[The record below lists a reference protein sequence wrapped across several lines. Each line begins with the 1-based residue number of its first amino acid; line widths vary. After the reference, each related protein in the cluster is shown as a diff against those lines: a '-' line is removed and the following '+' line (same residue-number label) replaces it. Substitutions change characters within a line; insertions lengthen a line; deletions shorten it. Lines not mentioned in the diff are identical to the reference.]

1 MATAGSLP
9 PLSSNGKT
17 FINDPK
23 ITGNT
28 EIKAS
33 IKLKFLTPRNKDV
46 LIVRNFQLSL
56 KKNKYEFKRLE
67 QVLKSINSNGE
78 LVTINSTCMDTD
90 KQVPLLMHASKAIL
104 ENVIFCHQEEIN
116 WPFSESGNLKKVF
129 DEIFDTAKYTKA
141 LDDLKEILKKFKE
154 KTKDTKTQL
163 ELIHKD
169 FDNYKRIQKN
179 IEFSNTKINELTI
192 VGEKLDEE
200 YQDKKKDLEK
210 LLNIEKQYTQYQNGV
225 NMAKTKRDE
234 KLIQMK
240 NILEDPIFEDYTK
253 DEIIYHNYVKS
264 YQEKEKLKKEGATQT
279 NEKHNKLIYL
289 REEISKVNKQKSD
302 IEKNMIKKEQTY
314 KNFIQ
319 NKKEILIELKN
330 MNEFEEIN
338 NLALESMPN
347 NEIMSILNKY
357 KSDLATD
364 ENTLDEKL
372 KQFISK
378 VTEKENE
385 LQVNKQLYEN
395 KIKEIDGLNLQ
406 KNELVKMLNNIDF
419 NSQKL
424 SEIEKNLQDE
434 EKKLSTINFDIK
446 QWQNNILALENAS
459 SEIKLKKDNLGLQNL
474 EERAD
479 FTMLKFQIEK
489 LKQMNGTYNKSIVEY
504 IKIVTKIN
512 QIFNV
517 NLTYDK
523 THICSNINE
532 IISFIES
539 KKKNIIEEKQKIR
552 ESNLR
557 INLEIEQNNNLINT
571 KKKYLEQIKKEK
583 NDLITQI
590 QNSFKEHDINF
601 EDSNDLSQ
609 IYNLKSY
616 VEKEIA
622 NNNKI
627 ILNANYETEFLNDF
641 TNYIKENK
649 KCKLCKSSL
658 ENDYV
663 NDLCEEKKNEIENIN
678 NNLEENKKKMDTNT
692 KTLTLI
698 NSFSDTF
705 AKLKN
710 ISDEVTKE
718 ESNINEINFTIKEL
732 IHKKTEFENSSK
744 AKTEL
749 LLSMEEITN
758 NKSTDENIYKLK
770 NLKEE
775 MIMQIKD
782 LCNHLGFPC
791 TEEPEINETVE
802 IIVKMGDTVNQV
814 LEMNKELI
822 NNGNK
827 INELNHNITD
837 KLNEIPAIDICIK
850 KLQNEKNEILALKDE
865 NEIKKRIKYIDDQ
878 INLQNGEK
886 LNLEN
891 EREKSQQL
899 LIILNEKKKG
909 FEKVYNEKK
918 NNIKLIQ
925 EKISQWLIKNKYI
938 YDELYKS
945 LKENTSNNINISN
958 NNNSTSNNTN
968 LFNDNAN
975 NSDNVDHDGFKPIN
989 QEDFD
994 DLLMDLDEENDN
1006 KAKKQ
1011 NKENNNNSNNNNNN
1025 LNNSNIKSNTKD
1037 NYDNLNLDNLY
1048 EQQINDLNKQKN
1060 SLESQLMLYNKE
1072 LEELSGEAK
1081 EIEDQKKQ
1089 EQIKKNIYNNN
1100 YILFKIKSDLVKLE
1114 QFIREHEG
1122 KLKDGSKL
1130 ATIKVTL
1137 TKKVEELSNTINKNI
1152 GKVEELKNN
1161 LNRLSQ
1167 ELKNGTYTNIEKKY
1181 NKLKLNYIASIQTQK
1196 EIENYYEALDQ
1207 SLLKY
1212 HGKRMEEINK
1222 LINYYWSMTYK
1233 GKDIKGIE
1241 IKSDFEKSAKT
1252 RNYNYRIVFFTPGG
1266 NGLDMRGR
1274 CSAGQKILASIIIRL
1289 ALAETFCNNCGILCL
1304 DEPTTN
1310 LDEDNSKSLAKAL
1323 REIIQSRSEDQ
1334 NFQLIVITHDPVFV
1348 DLLGSDYC
1356 DNFWHVSKNKDNFST
1371 LSLKPINSIFNQ

>member
-28 EIKAS
+28 EVKAS
-33 IKLKFLTPRNKDV
+33 IKLKIVTPRNKDV

-141 LDDLKEILKKFKE
+141 LDDLKEIGKKFKE
-154 KTKDTKTQL
+154 KTKELKSQL
-163 ELIHKD
+163 ELIQKD
-169 FDNYKRIQKN
+169 VDNYKRIQKN
-179 IEFSNTKINELTI
+179 IEFSNSKINELTV

-234 KLIQMK
+234 KMIQMK
-240 NILEDPIFEDYTK
+240 NILDDPIFEDYTK
-253 DEIIYHNYVKS
+253 DEMVYHNYIKN
-264 YQEKEKLKKEGATQT
+264 YQENEKLKKEGPSQSS
-279 NEKHNKLIYL
+279 EKHNKLIFL
-289 REEISKVNKQKSD
+289 REEISKINKQKND
-302 IEKNMIKKEQTY
+302 IEKNIIKKEQTY

-319 NKKEILIELKN
+319 NKKEVLIELKN

-338 NLALESMPN
+338 NMSLESLN
-347 NEIMSILNKY
+347 NNMIINILQKY
-357 KSDLATD
+357 KSDLSTD

-395 KIKEIDGLNLQ
+395 KIKEIEGLNTQ

-424 SEIEKNLQDE
+424 SDIEKSLQNE
-434 EKKLSTINFDIK
+434 EKILNKINYDIK

-459 SEIKLKKDNLGLQNL
+459 SEIKLKKNNLGLQNL
-474 EERAD
+474 EEKAD

-504 IKIVTKIN
+504 IKIIN
-512 QIFNV
+512 KMNAIFNV
-517 NLTYDK
+517 NLNYDK
-523 THICSNINE
+523 NHIC
-532 IISFIES
+532 
-539 KKKNIIEEKQKIR
+539 
-552 ESNLR
+552 
-557 INLEIEQNNNLINT
+557 NNNNMIKEKRNYIND
-571 KKKYLEQIKKEK
+571 LKKEK
-583 NDLITQI
+583 ENIINQI
-590 QNSFKEHDINF
+590 QTNFKERGINF

-609 IYNLKSY
+609 IYNLKSCL
-616 VEKEIA
+616 EKEIS
-622 NNNKI
+622 NNDKI
-627 ILNANYETEFLNDF
+627 IFSSNFETDFLNDF
-641 TNYIKENK
+641 IVYIKEYK
-649 KCKLCKSSL
+649 KCKICKSSL
-658 ENDYV
+658 DDKYINS
-663 NDLCEEKKNEIENIN
+663 LTKEKKKEIESIN
-678 NNLEENKKKMDTNT
+678 NNIEQNKKKLEKNNQ
-692 KTLTLI
+692 TLNLI
-698 NSFSDTF
+698 NSFNDIFT
-705 AKLKN
+705 KLKS
-710 ISDEVTKE
+710 IVEEIDKE
-718 ESNINEINFTIKEL
+718 EKLMKDINFKIKDL
-732 IHKKTEFENSSK
+732 INKKTQFENSSK
-744 AKTEL
+744 IKTEL

-775 MIMQIKD
+775 IISQIKD

-814 LEMNKELI
+814 LDMNKELI

-837 KLNEIPAIDICIK
+837 KLNEIPAIDINIK

-909 FEKVYNEKK
+909 FEKIYQEKK

-945 LKENTSNNINISN
+945 LKEETNIKNTNTNSNDGTINENTNSNTDNNIEMKH
-958 NNNSTSNNTN
+958 
-968 LFNDNAN
+968 AN
-975 NSDNVDHDGFKPIN
+975 QDL
-989 QEDFD
+989 D
-994 DLLMDLDEENDN
+994 DILMDLDDDNDKKNKKMKEE
-1006 KAKKQ
+1006 KI
-1011 NKENNNNSNNNNNN
+1011 NKENTKENKENINIDNLYETQINN
-1025 LNNSNIKSNTKD
+1025 LNNKKSG
-1037 NYDNLNLDNLY
+1037 LDT
-1048 EQQINDLNKQKN
+1048 
-1060 SLESQLMLYNKE
+1060 QLMLYNKE

-1114 QFIREHEG
+1114 QFIKEHEG

-1161 LNRLSQ
+1161 LNRLTQ

-1181 NKLKLNYIASIQTQK
+1181 NKLKLNYIAAIQTQK

-1233 GKDIKGIE
+1233 GKDIKSIE

-1310 LDEDNSKSLAKAL
+1310 LDEENSKSLAKAL

-1356 DNFWHVSKNKDNFST
+1356 DNFWHITKNKENFST
-1371 LSLKPINSIFNQ
+1371 VALKPINSIFNQ

>member
-28 EIKAS
+28 ETKAS
-33 IKLKFLTPRNKDV
+33 IKLKFVTPRNKDV
-46 LIVRNFQLSL
+46 LIVRNFQLSM

-141 LDDLKEILKKFKE
+141 LEDLKEVLKKFKE
-154 KTKDTKTQL
+154 KTKDTKNQL
-163 ELIHKD
+163 ELIQKD
-169 FDNYKRIQKN
+169 VDNYKRIQKN
-179 IEFSNTKINELTI
+179 VEFSETKINELTMI
-192 VGEKLDEE
+192 GEKLDDE

-234 KLIQMK
+234 KMIQMK
-240 NILEDPIFEDYTK
+240 NILDDPIFEDFTT
-253 DEIIYHNYVKS
+253 DETIYHNYIKN
-264 YQEKEKLKKEGATQT
+264 YQENEKIKKEGASQS
-279 NEKHNKLIYL
+279 NEKHNKLIFL
-289 REEISKVNKQKSD
+289 REEIAKVNKKKSD

-314 KNFIQ
+314 KNFVQ
-319 NKKEILIELKN
+319 NKKDILIELKN

-338 NLALESMPN
+338 TLTLESMSN

-357 KSDLATD
+357 KSDLITD

-395 KIKEIDGLNLQ
+395 KIKDIDGLNQQ
-406 KNELVKMLNNIDF
+406 KDELVKMLNNIDF

-424 SEIEKNLQDE
+424 SEIEKNLQNE

-446 QWQNNILALENAS
+446 QWQNNILALENSS
-459 SEIKLKKDNLGLQNL
+459 SEIKLKKNNLGLQNL
-474 EERAD
+474 EEKTD

-504 IKIVTKIN
+504 IKIITKIN
-512 QIFNV
+512 QTFNV
-517 NLTYDK
+517 NLIYDK

-557 INLEIEQNNNLINT
+557 INLEIEQNNEIINK
-571 KKKYLEQIKKEK
+571 KKKYIEQIKSEK
-583 NDLITQI
+583 NNLISQI
-590 QNSFKEHDINF
+590 QKKFKEHGINF

-609 IYNLKSY
+609 IYNLKAY
-616 VEKEIA
+616 VEKEIS
-622 NNNKI
+622 NNDKI
-627 ILNANYETEFLNDF
+627 INNGNFESDFLNDF
-641 TNYIKENK
+641 INYIKENQ
-649 KCKLCKSSL
+649 KCKICKSTL
-658 ENDYV
+658 DNEFINE
-663 NDLCEEKKNEIENIN
+663 LCEEKKKEIDNIN
-678 NNLEENKKKMDTNT
+678 SNLEENKKNLTNNT
-692 KTLTLI
+692 KILTLI
-698 NSFSDTF
+698 NNFSDTF
-705 AKLKN
+705 SKLKN
-710 ISDEVTKE
+710 VSEELNKE
-718 ESNINEINFTIKEL
+718 ESNVNEINFKIKEL

-744 AKTEL
+744 TKNEL

-775 MIMQIKD
+775 IILQIKD

-822 NNGNK
+822 SNGNK

-837 KLNEIPAIDICIK
+837 KLNEIPAIDINIK
-850 KLQNEKNEILALKDE
+850 KLQSEKSEILALKDE

-891 EREKSQQL
+891 ERENSKKL
-899 LIILNEKKKG
+899 LMILNEKKKT

-918 NNIKLIQ
+918 TNIKLIQ
-925 EKISQWLIKNKYI
+925 EKLSQWLIKNKYI

-945 LKENTSNNINISN
+945 LKEEITTKNINSGNTSNN
-958 NNNSTSNNTN
+958 SNNTN
-968 LFNDNAN
+968 IFNDNTN
-975 NSDNVDHDGFKPIN
+975 NSDNVDHEGLKPII

-994 DLLMDLDEENDN
+994 DLLMDLEEEDGN
-1006 KAKKQ
+1006 KVKKI
-1011 NKENNNNSNNNNNN
+1011 NKGNNNANNKNS
-1025 LNNSNIKSNTKD
+1025 KD
-1037 NYDNLNLDNLY
+1037 NFDNLNLDNLY

-1060 SLESQLMLYNKE
+1060 ALDSQLMLFNKE

-1100 YILFKIKSDLVKLE
+1100 YILFKIKTDLVKLE
-1114 QFIREHEG
+1114 QFIKEHEG

-1152 GKVEELKNN
+1152 GKIEELKSN
-1161 LNRLSQ
+1161 LNRLTT

-1252 RNYNYRIVFFTPGG
+1252 RNYNYRIVFFTAGG

-1356 DNFWHVSKNKDNFST
+1356 DNFWHVTKNKENFST
-1371 LSLKPINSIFNQ
+1371 LTLKPINSIFNQ

>member
-28 EIKAS
+28 EVKAS
-33 IKLKFLTPRNKDV
+33 IKLKIVTPRNKDV

-141 LDDLKEILKKFKE
+141 LDDLKEIGKKFKE
-154 KTKDTKTQL
+154 KTKELKTQL
-163 ELIHKD
+163 ELIQKD
-169 FDNYKRIQKN
+169 VDNYKRIQKN
-179 IEFSNTKINELTI
+179 IEFSNSKINELTV

-234 KLIQMK
+234 KMIQMK
-240 NILEDPIFEDYTK
+240 NILDDPIFEDYTK
-253 DEIIYHNYVKS
+253 DEMVYHNYIKN
-264 YQEKEKLKKEGATQT
+264 YQENEKMKKEGPNQS
-279 NEKHNKLIYL
+279 NEKHNKLISL
-289 REEISKVNKQKSD
+289 REEISKINKKKSD
-302 IEKNMIKKEQTY
+302 IEKNIIKKEQTY

-319 NKKEILIELKN
+319 NKKEVLLELKN
-330 MNEFEEIN
+330 MNEFEEMN
-338 NLALESMPN
+338 NISLESMN
-347 NEIMSILNKY
+347 NTMIINLLQKFKN
-357 KSDLATD
+357 DLLTD

-395 KIKEIDGLNLQ
+395 KIKEIEGLNTQ

-424 SEIEKNLQDE
+424 SDIEKSLQNE
-434 EKKLSTINFDIK
+434 EKILNKINYDIK
-446 QWQNNILALENAS
+446 QWQNNILALENSS
-459 SEIKLKKDNLGLQNL
+459 SEIKLKKNNLGLQNL
-474 EERAD
+474 EEKTD

-504 IKIVTKIN
+504 IKIIN
-512 QIFNV
+512 KMNVIFSA
-517 NLTYDK
+517 NLSYDK
-523 THICSNINE
+523 NHICNNINE
-532 IISFIES
+532 IITFIEN

-552 ESNLR
+552 ENNLR
-557 INLEIEQNNNLINT
+557 INLEIEQNNNVIKE
-571 KKKYLEQIKKEK
+571 KKKYISDLKKEK
-583 NDLITQI
+583 ENIINQI
-590 QNSFKEHDINF
+590 QLSFKERGINF
-601 EDSNDLSQ
+601 EDSDDLSQ
-609 IYNLKSY
+609 IYNLKSC
-616 VEKEIA
+616 VEKEIS
-622 NNNKI
+622 NNDKI
-627 ILNANYETEFLNDF
+627 IFSSNFETDFLNDF
-641 TNYIKENK
+641 IIYIKENK
-649 KCKLCKSSL
+649 KCKLCKSNL
-658 ENDYV
+658 DEKYINI
-663 NDLCEEKKNEIENIN
+663 LTKEKKKEIESINSNI
-678 NNLEENKKKMDTNT
+678 EQNKKKLEKNT
-692 KTLTLI
+692 QTLNLI
-698 NSFSDTF
+698 NSFNDIFS
-705 AKLKN
+705 KLKN
-710 ISDEVTKE
+710 IVEEIDKE
-718 ESNINEINFTIKEL
+718 ENQLKEINFKTKDL
-732 IHKKTEFENSSK
+732 ITKKTQYENSSK
-744 AKTEL
+744 AKAEL
-749 LLSMEEITN
+749 LTSMEEITN

-775 MIMQIKD
+775 IISQIKD

-837 KLNEIPAIDICIK
+837 KLNEIPVIDINIK

-909 FEKVYNEKK
+909 FEKIYQEKK
-918 NNIKLIQ
+918 NNIKLLQ

-945 LKENTSNNINISN
+945 LKEENIPNSPDNTTNE
-958 NNNSTSNNTN
+958 NT
-968 LFNDNAN
+968 
-975 NSDNVDHDGFKPIN
+975 NSDNKEDLVDI
-989 QEDFD
+989 
-994 DLLMDLDEENDN
+994 LMDLDDDNEKKNKKKEEKLNE
-1006 KAKKQ
+1006 
-1011 NKENNNNSNNNNNN
+1011 NKENINIDNLYEKQINN
-1025 LNNSNIKSNTKD
+1025 LNNKKSG
-1037 NYDNLNLDNLY
+1037 LD
-1048 EQQINDLNKQKN
+1048 
-1060 SLESQLMLYNKE
+1060 SQLMLYNKE

-1114 QFIREHEG
+1114 QFIKEHEG

-1161 LNRLSQ
+1161 LNRLTQ

-1233 GKDIKGIE
+1233 GKDIKSIE

-1310 LDEDNSKSLAKAL
+1310 LDEENSKSLAKAL

-1356 DNFWHVSKNKDNFST
+1356 DNFWHVTKNKENFST
-1371 LSLKPINSIFNQ
+1371 VALKPINSIFNQ

>member
-28 EIKAS
+28 EVKAS
-33 IKLKFLTPRNKDV
+33 IKLKIVTPRNKDV

-141 LDDLKEILKKFKE
+141 LDDLKEIGKKFKE
-154 KTKDTKTQL
+154 KTKELKTQL
-163 ELIHKD
+163 ELIQKD
-169 FDNYKRIQKN
+169 VDNYKRIQKN
-179 IEFSNTKINELTI
+179 IEFSNSKINELTV

-234 KLIQMK
+234 KMIQMK
-240 NILEDPIFEDYTK
+240 NILDDPIFEDYTK
-253 DEIIYHNYVKS
+253 DEMVYHNYIKN
-264 YQEKEKLKKEGATQT
+264 YQENEKMKKEGPSQS
-279 NEKHNKLIYL
+279 NEKHNKLISL
-289 REEISKVNKQKSD
+289 REEISKINKKKSD
-302 IEKNMIKKEQTY
+302 IEKNIIKKEQTY

-319 NKKEILIELKN
+319 NKKEVLLELKN
-330 MNEFEEIN
+330 MNEFEEMN
-338 NLALESMPN
+338 NISLESMN
-347 NEIMSILNKY
+347 NTMIINLLQKFKN
-357 KSDLATD
+357 DLLTD

-395 KIKEIDGLNLQ
+395 KIKEIEGLNTQ

-424 SEIEKNLQDE
+424 SDIEKSLQNE
-434 EKKLSTINFDIK
+434 EKILNKINYDIK
-446 QWQNNILALENAS
+446 QWQNNILALENSS
-459 SEIKLKKDNLGLQNL
+459 SEIKLKKNNLGLQNL
-474 EERAD
+474 EEKTD

-504 IKIVTKIN
+504 IKIIN
-512 QIFNV
+512 KMNVIFSA
-517 NLTYDK
+517 NLSYDK
-523 THICSNINE
+523 NHICNNINE
-532 IISFIES
+532 IITFIEN

-552 ESNLR
+552 ENNLR
-557 INLEIEQNNNLINT
+557 INLEIEQNNNVIKE
-571 KKKYLEQIKKEK
+571 KKKYILDLKKEK
-583 NDLITQI
+583 ENIINQI
-590 QNSFKEHDINF
+590 QLSFKERGINF
-601 EDSNDLSQ
+601 EDSDDLSQ
-609 IYNLKSY
+609 IYNLKSC
-616 VEKEIA
+616 VEKEIS
-622 NNNKI
+622 NNDKI
-627 ILNANYETEFLNDF
+627 IFSSNFETDFLNDF
-641 TNYIKENK
+641 IIYIKENK
-649 KCKLCKSSL
+649 KCKLCKSNL
-658 ENDYV
+658 DEKYINI
-663 NDLCEEKKNEIENIN
+663 LTKEKKKEIESINSNI
-678 NNLEENKKKMDTNT
+678 EQNKKKLEKNT
-692 KTLTLI
+692 QTLNLI
-698 NSFSDTF
+698 NSFNDIFS
-705 AKLKN
+705 KLKN
-710 ISDEVTKE
+710 IVEEIDKE
-718 ESNINEINFTIKEL
+718 ENLLKEINFKTKDL
-732 IHKKTEFENSSK
+732 ITKKTQYENSSK
-744 AKTEL
+744 AKAEL
-749 LLSMEEITN
+749 LTSMEEITN

-775 MIMQIKD
+775 IISQIKD

-837 KLNEIPAIDICIK
+837 KLNEIPVIDINIK

-909 FEKVYNEKK
+909 FEKIYQEKK
-918 NNIKLIQ
+918 NNIKLLQ

-945 LKENTSNNINISN
+945 LKEENIPNSPDNTTNE
-958 NNNSTSNNTN
+958 NT
-968 LFNDNAN
+968 
-975 NSDNVDHDGFKPIN
+975 NSDNKEDLVDI
-989 QEDFD
+989 
-994 DLLMDLDEENDN
+994 LMDLDDDNEKKNKKKEEKLNE
-1006 KAKKQ
+1006 
-1011 NKENNNNSNNNNNN
+1011 NKENINIDNLYEKQINN
-1025 LNNSNIKSNTKD
+1025 LNNKKSG
-1037 NYDNLNLDNLY
+1037 LD
-1048 EQQINDLNKQKN
+1048 
-1060 SLESQLMLYNKE
+1060 SQLMLYNKE

-1081 EIEDQKKQ
+1081 EIEDQKKK

-1114 QFIREHEG
+1114 QFIKEHEG

-1161 LNRLSQ
+1161 LNRLTQ

-1233 GKDIKGIE
+1233 GKDIKSIE

-1310 LDEDNSKSLAKAL
+1310 LDEENSKSLAKAL

-1356 DNFWHVSKNKDNFST
+1356 DNFWHVTKNKENFST
-1371 LSLKPINSIFNQ
+1371 VTLKPINSIFNQ

>member
-28 EIKAS
+28 EVKAS
-33 IKLKFLTPRNKDV
+33 IKLKIVTPRNKDV

-141 LDDLKEILKKFKE
+141 LDDLKEIGKKFKE
-154 KTKDTKTQL
+154 KTKELKTQL
-163 ELIHKD
+163 ELIQKD
-169 FDNYKRIQKN
+169 VDNYKRIQKN
-179 IEFSNTKINELTI
+179 IEFSNSKINELTV

-234 KLIQMK
+234 KMIQMK
-240 NILEDPIFEDYTK
+240 NILDDPIFEDYTK
-253 DEIIYHNYVKS
+253 DEMVYHNYIKN
-264 YQEKEKLKKEGATQT
+264 YQENEKMKKEGPNQS
-279 NEKHNKLIYL
+279 NEKHNKLISL
-289 REEISKVNKQKSD
+289 REEISKINKKKSD
-302 IEKNMIKKEQTY
+302 IEKNIIKKEQTY

-319 NKKEILIELKN
+319 NKKEVLLELKN
-330 MNEFEEIN
+330 MNEFEEMN
-338 NLALESMPN
+338 NISLESMN
-347 NEIMSILNKY
+347 NTMIINLLQKFKN
-357 KSDLATD
+357 DLLTD

-395 KIKEIDGLNLQ
+395 KIKEIEGLNTQ

-424 SEIEKNLQDE
+424 SDIEKSLQNE
-434 EKKLSTINFDIK
+434 EKILNKINYDIK
-446 QWQNNILALENAS
+446 QWQNNILALENSS
-459 SEIKLKKDNLGLQNL
+459 SEIKLKKNNLGLQNL
-474 EERAD
+474 EEKTD

-504 IKIVTKIN
+504 IKIINKIN
-512 QIFNV
+512 VIFSA
-517 NLTYDK
+517 NLSYDK
-523 THICSNINE
+523 NHICNNINE
-532 IISFIES
+532 IITFIEN

-552 ESNLR
+552 ENNLR
-557 INLEIEQNNNLINT
+557 INLEIEQNNNVIKE
-571 KKKYLEQIKKEK
+571 KKKYISDLKKEK
-583 NDLITQI
+583 ENIINQI
-590 QNSFKEHDINF
+590 QLSFKERGINF
-601 EDSNDLSQ
+601 EDSDDLSQ
-609 IYNLKSY
+609 IYNLKSC
-616 VEKEIA
+616 VEKEIS
-622 NNNKI
+622 NNDKI
-627 ILNANYETEFLNDF
+627 IFSSNFETDFLNDF
-641 TNYIKENK
+641 IIYIKENK
-649 KCKLCKSSL
+649 KCKLCKSNL
-658 ENDYV
+658 DEKYINI
-663 NDLCEEKKNEIENIN
+663 LTKEKKKEIESINSNI
-678 NNLEENKKKMDTNT
+678 EQNKKKLEKNT
-692 KTLTLI
+692 QTLNLI
-698 NSFSDTF
+698 NSFNDIFS
-705 AKLKN
+705 KLKN
-710 ISDEVTKE
+710 IVEEIDKE
-718 ESNINEINFTIKEL
+718 ENLLKEINFKTKDL
-732 IHKKTEFENSSK
+732 ITKKTQYENSSK
-744 AKTEL
+744 AKAEL
-749 LLSMEEITN
+749 LTSMEEITN

-775 MIMQIKD
+775 IISQIKD

-837 KLNEIPAIDICIK
+837 KLNEIPVIDINIK

-909 FEKVYNEKK
+909 FEKIYQEKK
-918 NNIKLIQ
+918 NNIKLLQ

-945 LKENTSNNINISN
+945 LKEENIPNSPDNTTNE
-958 NNNSTSNNTN
+958 NT
-968 LFNDNAN
+968 
-975 NSDNVDHDGFKPIN
+975 NSDNKEDLVDI
-989 QEDFD
+989 
-994 DLLMDLDEENDN
+994 LMDLDDDNEKKNKKKEEKLNE
-1006 KAKKQ
+1006 
-1011 NKENNNNSNNNNNN
+1011 NKENINIDNLYEKQINN
-1025 LNNSNIKSNTKD
+1025 LNNKKSG
-1037 NYDNLNLDNLY
+1037 LD
-1048 EQQINDLNKQKN
+1048 
-1060 SLESQLMLYNKE
+1060 SQLMLYNKE

-1114 QFIREHEG
+1114 QFIKEHEG

-1161 LNRLSQ
+1161 LNRLTQ

-1233 GKDIKGIE
+1233 GKDIKSIE

-1310 LDEDNSKSLAKAL
+1310 LDEENSKSLAKAL

-1356 DNFWHVSKNKDNFST
+1356 DNFWHVTKNKENFST
-1371 LSLKPINSIFNQ
+1371 VTLKPINSIFNQ

>member
-28 EIKAS
+28 EVKGS
-33 IKLKFLTPRNKDV
+33 IKLKIVTPRNKDV
-46 LIVRNFQLSL
+46 LIVRNFQLSM

-141 LDDLKEILKKFKE
+141 LDDLKEIGKKFKE
-154 KTKDTKTQL
+154 KTKELKNQL
-163 ELIHKD
+163 ELMQKD
-169 FDNYKRIQKN
+169 VDNYKRIQKN
-179 IEFSNTKINELTI
+179 IEFSNSKINELTLI
-192 VGEKLDEE
+192 GEKLDEE

-234 KLIQMK
+234 KMIQMK
-240 NILEDPIFEDYTK
+240 NILDDPIFEDYTK
-253 DEIIYHNYVKS
+253 DEMVYHNYIKN
-264 YQEKEKLKKEGATQT
+264 YQENEKIKKEGPSQS
-279 NEKHNKLIYL
+279 NEKHNKLIFL
-289 REEISKVNKQKSD
+289 REEISKINMQKND
-302 IEKNMIKKEQTY
+302 IEKNIIKKEQTY

-319 NKKEILIELKN
+319 NKKEVLLELKN

-338 NLALESMPN
+338 NMPLESIN
-347 NEIMSILNKY
+347 NNMIINILLKY
-357 KSDLATD
+357 KSDLSTD

-395 KIKEIDGLNLQ
+395 KIKEIEGLNTQ

-424 SEIEKNLQDE
+424 SDVEKSLQNE
-434 EKKLSTINFDIK
+434 EKILNKINYDIK
-446 QWQNNILALENAS
+446 QWQNNILALENSS
-459 SEIKLKKDNLGLQNL
+459 SEIKLKKNNLGLQNL
-474 EERAD
+474 EEKAD

-489 LKQMNGTYNKSIVEY
+489 LKQMNIIYNKSIVEY
-504 IKIVTKIN
+504 IKIIN
-512 QIFNV
+512 KMNIIFSV
-517 NLTYDK
+517 NLSYDK
-523 THICSNINE
+523 NHICNNINE
-532 IISFIES
+532 IISFIEN
-539 KKKNIIEEKQKIR
+539 KKKDIIEEKQKIR
-552 ESNLR
+552 ENNLR
-557 INLEIEQNNNLINT
+557 INLEIEQNNNIIKEKN
-571 KKKYLEQIKKEK
+571 KYIVNLKKEK
-583 NDLITQI
+583 ENIINQI
-590 QNSFKEHDINF
+590 QQNFKEQGINF

-609 IYNLKSY
+609 IYNLKSC
-616 VEKEIA
+616 VEKEIS
-622 NNNKI
+622 NNDKI
-627 ILNANYETEFLNDF
+627 IFSSNFETDFLNDF
-641 TNYIKENK
+641 IIYIKENK
-649 KCKLCKSSL
+649 KCKICKSNL
-658 ENDYV
+658 DDKYV
-663 NDLCEEKKNEIENIN
+663 NALSKEKKKEIESIN
-678 NNLEENKKKMDTNT
+678 NNIEQNKKKLEKNN
-692 KTLTLI
+692 KILNLI
-698 NSFSDTF
+698 NSFNDIFT
-705 AKLKN
+705 KLKN
-710 ISDEVTKE
+710 ISEEIEKE
-718 ESNINEINFTIKEL
+718 EKAMKDINFKIKDL
-732 IHKKTEFENSSK
+732 INKKSEFENSSK

-775 MIMQIKD
+775 IISQIKD

-814 LEMNKELI
+814 LDMNKELI

-837 KLNEIPAIDICIK
+837 KLNEIPAIDINIK

-899 LIILNEKKKG
+899 LIILNEKKKS
-909 FEKVYNEKK
+909 FEKIYQEKK

-945 LKENTSNNINISN
+945 LKEEINNKLNTNSNENTTSNTDNNIEMK
-958 NNNSTSNNTN
+958 
-968 LFNDNAN
+968 
-975 NSDNVDHDGFKPIN
+975 H
-989 QEDFD
+989 QEDLD
-994 DLLMDLDEENDN
+994 DILMDLDEDNDKKN
-1006 KAKKQ
+1006 KKSKEEKVEKDSKS
-1011 NKENNNNSNNNNNN
+1011 NKENINIDNLYEKQINN
-1025 LNNSNIKSNTKD
+1025 LNNKKSG
-1037 NYDNLNLDNLY
+1037 LDT
-1048 EQQINDLNKQKN
+1048 
-1060 SLESQLMLYNKE
+1060 QLMLYNKE

-1100 YILFKIKSDLVKLE
+1100 YILFKIKSDLIKLE
-1114 QFIREHEG
+1114 QFIKEHEG

-1161 LNRLSQ
+1161 LNRLTQ

-1196 EIENYYEALDQ
+1196 EIENYHEALDQ

-1233 GKDIKGIE
+1233 GKDIKSIE

-1266 NGLDMRGR
+1266 SGLDMRGR

-1310 LDEDNSKSLAKAL
+1310 LDEENSKSLAKAL

-1356 DNFWHVSKNKDNFST
+1356 DNFWHVTKNKENFST
-1371 LSLKPINSIFNQ
+1371 VTLKPINSIFNQ

>member
-28 EIKAS
+28 EVKAS
-33 IKLKFLTPRNKDV
+33 IKLKIVTPRNKDV

-141 LDDLKEILKKFKE
+141 LDDLKEIGKKFKE
-154 KTKDTKTQL
+154 KTKELKSQL
-163 ELIHKD
+163 ELIQKD
-169 FDNYKRIQKN
+169 VDNYKRIQKN
-179 IEFSNTKINELTI
+179 IEFSNSKINELTV

-234 KLIQMK
+234 KMIQMK
-240 NILEDPIFEDYTK
+240 NILDDPIFEDYTK
-253 DEIIYHNYVKS
+253 DEMVYHNYIKN
-264 YQEKEKLKKEGATQT
+264 YQENEKLKKEGPSQSS
-279 NEKHNKLIYL
+279 EKHNKLIFL
-289 REEISKVNKQKSD
+289 REEISKINKQKND
-302 IEKNMIKKEQTY
+302 IEKNIIKKEQTY

-319 NKKEILIELKN
+319 NKKEVLIELKN

-338 NLALESMPN
+338 NMSLESLN
-347 NEIMSILNKY
+347 NNMIINILQKY
-357 KSDLATD
+357 KSDLSTD

-395 KIKEIDGLNLQ
+395 KIKEIEGLNTQ

-424 SEIEKNLQDE
+424 SDIEKSLQNE
-434 EKKLSTINFDIK
+434 EKILNKINYDIK

-459 SEIKLKKDNLGLQNL
+459 SEIKLKKNNLGLQNL
-474 EERAD
+474 EEKAD

-504 IKIVTKIN
+504 IKIIN
-512 QIFNV
+512 KMNAIFNV
-517 NLTYDK
+517 NLNYDK
-523 THICSNINE
+523 NHICNNINE
-532 IISFIES
+532 IIAFIES

-552 ESNLR
+552 ENNLR
-557 INLEIEQNNNLINT
+557 INLEIEQNNNMIKEKRNYIND
-571 KKKYLEQIKKEK
+571 LKKEK
-583 NDLITQI
+583 ENIINQI
-590 QNSFKEHDINF
+590 QTNFKERGINF

-609 IYNLKSY
+609 IYNLKSCL
-616 VEKEIA
+616 EKEIS
-622 NNNKI
+622 NNDKI
-627 ILNANYETEFLNDF
+627 IFSSNFETDFLNDF
-641 TNYIKENK
+641 IVYIKEYK
-649 KCKLCKSSL
+649 KCKICKSSL
-658 ENDYV
+658 DDKYINS
-663 NDLCEEKKNEIENIN
+663 LTKEKKKEIESIN
-678 NNLEENKKKMDTNT
+678 NNIEQNKKKLEKNNQ
-692 KTLTLI
+692 TLNLI
-698 NSFSDTF
+698 NSFNDIFT
-705 AKLKN
+705 KLKS
-710 ISDEVTKE
+710 IVEEIDKE
-718 ESNINEINFTIKEL
+718 EKLMKDINFKIKDL
-732 IHKKTEFENSSK
+732 INKKTQFENSSK
-744 AKTEL
+744 IKTEL

-775 MIMQIKD
+775 IISQIKD

-814 LEMNKELI
+814 LDMNKELI

-837 KLNEIPAIDICIK
+837 KLNEIPAIDINIK

-909 FEKVYNEKK
+909 FEKIYQEKK

-945 LKENTSNNINISN
+945 LKEETNIK
-958 NNNSTSNNTN
+958 NTN
-968 LFNDNAN
+968 
-975 NSDNVDHDGFKPIN
+975 
-989 QEDFD
+989 
-994 DLLMDLDEENDN
+994 
-1006 KAKKQ
+1006 
-1011 NKENNNNSNNNNNN
+1011 
-1025 LNNSNIKSNTKD
+1025 
-1037 NYDNLNLDNLY
+1037 
-1048 EQQINDLNKQKN
+1048 
-1060 SLESQLMLYNKE
+1060 
-1072 LEELSGEAK
+1072 
-1081 EIEDQKKQ
+1081 
-1089 EQIKKNIYNNN
+1089 
-1100 YILFKIKSDLVKLE
+1100 
-1114 QFIREHEG
+1114 
-1122 KLKDGSKL
+1122 
-1130 ATIKVTL
+1130 
-1137 TKKVEELSNTINKNI
+1137 
-1152 GKVEELKNN
+1152 
-1161 LNRLSQ
+1161 
-1167 ELKNGTYTNIEKKY
+1167 TN
-1181 NKLKLNYIASIQTQK
+1181 SIQ
-1196 EIENYYEALDQ
+1196 
-1207 SLLKY
+1207 
-1212 HGKRMEEINK
+1212 
-1222 LINYYWSMTYK
+1222 
-1233 GKDIKGIE
+1233 
-1241 IKSDFEKSAKT
+1241 
-1252 RNYNYRIVFFTPGG
+1252 IVI
-1266 NGLDMRGR
+1266 R
-1274 CSAGQKILASIIIRL
+1274 III
-1289 ALAETFCNNCGILCL
+1289 
-1304 DEPTTN
+1304 
-1310 LDEDNSKSLAKAL
+1310 
-1323 REIIQSRSEDQ
+1323 
-1334 NFQLIVITHDPVFV
+1334 
-1348 DLLGSDYC
+1348 
-1356 DNFWHVSKNKDNFST
+1356 
-1371 LSLKPINSIFNQ
+1371 LK

>member
-1 MATAGSLP
+1 M
-9 PLSSNGKT
+9 
-17 FINDPK
+17 
-23 ITGNT
+23 
-28 EIKAS
+28 
-33 IKLKFLTPRNKDV
+33 V
-46 LIVRNFQLSL
+46 
-56 KKNKYEFKRLE
+56 
-67 QVLKSINSNGE
+67 
-78 LVTINSTCMDTD
+78 
-90 KQVPLLMHASKAIL
+90 
-104 ENVIFCHQEEIN
+104 
-116 WPFSESGNLKKVF
+116 
-129 DEIFDTAKYTKA
+129 
-141 LDDLKEILKKFKE
+141 
-154 KTKDTKTQL
+154 
-163 ELIHKD
+163 
-169 FDNYKRIQKN
+169 
-179 IEFSNTKINELTI
+179 
-192 VGEKLDEE
+192 
-200 YQDKKKDLEK
+200 
-210 LLNIEKQYTQYQNGV
+210 
-225 NMAKTKRDE
+225 
-234 KLIQMK
+234 
-240 NILEDPIFEDYTK
+240 
-253 DEIIYHNYVKS
+253 YHNYIKN
-264 YQEKEKLKKEGATQT
+264 YQENEKMKKEGPSQS
-279 NEKHNKLIYL
+279 NEKHNKLIFL
-289 REEISKVNKQKSD
+289 REEISKINMQKND
-302 IEKNMIKKEQTY
+302 IEKNIIKKEQTY

-319 NKKEILIELKN
+319 NKKEVLLELKN

-338 NLALESMPN
+338 NMPLESIN
-347 NEIMSILNKY
+347 NNMIINILLKY
-357 KSDLATD
+357 KSDLSTD

-395 KIKEIDGLNLQ
+395 KIKEIEGLNTQ

-424 SEIEKNLQDE
+424 SDVEKSLQNE
-434 EKKLSTINFDIK
+434 EKILNKINYDIK
-446 QWQNNILALENAS
+446 QWQNNILALENSS
-459 SEIKLKKDNLGLQNL
+459 SEIKLKKNNLGLQNL
-474 EERAD
+474 EEKAD

-489 LKQMNGTYNKSIVEY
+489 LKQMNIIYNKSIVEY
-504 IKIVTKIN
+504 IKIIN
-512 QIFNV
+512 KMNIIFSV
-517 NLTYDK
+517 NLSYDK
-523 THICSNINE
+523 NHICNNINE
-532 IISFIES
+532 IISFIEN
-539 KKKNIIEEKQKIR
+539 KKKDIIEEKQKIR
-552 ESNLR
+552 ENNLR
-557 INLEIEQNNNLINT
+557 INLEIEQNNNIIKEKN
-571 KKKYLEQIKKEK
+571 KYIVNLKKEK
-583 NDLITQI
+583 ENIINQI
-590 QNSFKEHDINF
+590 QQNFKEQGINF

-609 IYNLKSY
+609 IYNLKSC
-616 VEKEIA
+616 VEKEIS
-622 NNNKI
+622 NNDKI
-627 ILNANYETEFLNDF
+627 IFSSNFETDFLNDF
-641 TNYIKENK
+641 IIYIKENK
-649 KCKLCKSSL
+649 KCKICKSNL
-658 ENDYV
+658 DDKYV
-663 NDLCEEKKNEIENIN
+663 NALSKEKKKEIESIN
-678 NNLEENKKKMDTNT
+678 NNIEQNKKKLEKNN
-692 KTLTLI
+692 KILNLI
-698 NSFSDTF
+698 NSFNDIFT
-705 AKLKN
+705 KLKN
-710 ISDEVTKE
+710 ISEEIEKE
-718 ESNINEINFTIKEL
+718 EKAMKDINFKIKDL
-732 IHKKTEFENSSK
+732 INKKSEFENSSK

-775 MIMQIKD
+775 IISQIKD

-814 LEMNKELI
+814 LDMNKELI

-837 KLNEIPAIDICIK
+837 KLNEIPAIDINIK

-899 LIILNEKKKG
+899 LIILNEKKKS
-909 FEKVYNEKK
+909 FEKIYQEKK

-945 LKENTSNNINISN
+945 LKEETNNKLNTNSNENTNSNTDNNIEMK
-958 NNNSTSNNTN
+958 
-968 LFNDNAN
+968 
-975 NSDNVDHDGFKPIN
+975 H
-989 QEDFD
+989 QEDLD
-994 DLLMDLDEENDN
+994 DILMDLDEDNDKKN
-1006 KAKKQ
+1006 KKSKEEKVEKDSKS
-1011 NKENNNNSNNNNNN
+1011 NKENINIDNLYEKQINN
-1025 LNNSNIKSNTKD
+1025 LNNKKSG
-1037 NYDNLNLDNLY
+1037 LDT
-1048 EQQINDLNKQKN
+1048 
-1060 SLESQLMLYNKE
+1060 QLMLYNKE

-1100 YILFKIKSDLVKLE
+1100 YILFKIKSDLIKLE
-1114 QFIREHEG
+1114 QFIKEHEG

-1161 LNRLSQ
+1161 LNRLTQ

-1196 EIENYYEALDQ
+1196 EIENYHEALDQ

-1233 GKDIKGIE
+1233 GKDIKSIE

-1266 NGLDMRGR
+1266 SGLDMRGR

-1310 LDEDNSKSLAKAL
+1310 LDEENSKSLAKAL

-1356 DNFWHVSKNKDNFST
+1356 DNFWHVTKNKENFST
-1371 LSLKPINSIFNQ
+1371 VTLKPINSIFNQ

>member
-28 EIKAS
+28 EVKAS
-33 IKLKFLTPRNKDV
+33 IKLKIVTPRNKDV

-141 LDDLKEILKKFKE
+141 LDDLKEIGKKFKE
-154 KTKDTKTQL
+154 KTKELKTQL
-163 ELIHKD
+163 ELIQKD
-169 FDNYKRIQKN
+169 VDNYKRIQKN
-179 IEFSNTKINELTI
+179 IEFSNSKINELTV

-234 KLIQMK
+234 KMIQMK
-240 NILEDPIFEDYTK
+240 NILDDPIFEDYTK
-253 DEIIYHNYVKS
+253 DEMVYHNYIKN
-264 YQEKEKLKKEGATQT
+264 YQENEKMKKEGPSQS
-279 NEKHNKLIYL
+279 NEKHNKLISL
-289 REEISKVNKQKSD
+289 REEISKINKKKSD
-302 IEKNMIKKEQTY
+302 IEKNIIKKEQTY

-319 NKKEILIELKN
+319 NKKEVLLELKN
-330 MNEFEEIN
+330 MNEFEEMN
-338 NLALESMPN
+338 NISLESMN
-347 NEIMSILNKY
+347 NTMIINLLQKFKN
-357 KSDLATD
+357 DLLTD

-395 KIKEIDGLNLQ
+395 KIKEIEGLNTQ

-424 SEIEKNLQDE
+424 SDIEKSLQNE
-434 EKKLSTINFDIK
+434 EKILNKINYDIK
-446 QWQNNILALENAS
+446 QWQNNILALENSS
-459 SEIKLKKDNLGLQNL
+459 SEIKLKKNNLGLQNL
-474 EERAD
+474 EEKTD

-504 IKIVTKIN
+504 IKIINKIN
-512 QIFNV
+512 VIFSA
-517 NLTYDK
+517 NLSYDK
-523 THICSNINE
+523 NHICNNINE
-532 IISFIES
+532 IITFIEN

-552 ESNLR
+552 ENNLR
-557 INLEIEQNNNLINT
+557 INLEIEQNNNIIKE
-571 KKKYLEQIKKEK
+571 KKKYISDLKKEK
-583 NDLITQI
+583 ENIINQI
-590 QNSFKEHDINF
+590 QLNFKERGINF

-609 IYNLKSY
+609 IYNLKSV
-616 VEKEIA
+616 VEKEIS
-622 NNNKI
+622 NNDKI
-627 ILNANYETEFLNDF
+627 IFSSNFETDFLNDF
-641 TNYIKENK
+641 ITYIKEYK
-649 KCKLCKSSL
+649 KCKMCKSNL
-658 ENDYV
+658 DEKYINI
-663 NDLCEEKKNEIENIN
+663 LTKEKKKEIETIN
-678 NNLEENKKKMDTNT
+678 NNIEQNKKKLEKNNQ
-692 KTLTLI
+692 TLNLI
-698 NSFSDTF
+698 NSFNDIFS
-705 AKLKN
+705 KLKN
-710 ISDEVTKE
+710 ICEEIDKE
-718 ESNINEINFTIKEL
+718 ENILKDINFKTKDL
-732 IHKKTEFENSSK
+732 ITKKTQYENSSK

-749 LLSMEEITN
+749 LTSMEEITN

-775 MIMQIKD
+775 IISQIKD

-802 IIVKMGDTVNQV
+802 IIVKMGETVNQV

-837 KLNEIPAIDICIK
+837 KLNEIPAIDINIK

-891 EREKSQQL
+891 EGEKSQQL

-909 FEKVYNEKK
+909 FEKIYQEKK

-945 LKENTSNNINISN
+945 LKEETSTNSN
-958 NNNSTSNNTN
+958 DNTN
-968 LFNDNAN
+968 TTNDNTNSNIDN
-975 NSDNVDHDGFKPIN
+975 NVEMKQNNK
-989 QEDFD
+989 D
-994 DLLMDLDEENDN
+994 DLVDILMDLDEDNEKKNKKKEEKNNNDN
-1006 KAKKQ
+1006 K
-1011 NKENNNNSNNNNNN
+1011 EI
-1025 LNNSNIKSNTKD
+1025 NI
-1037 NYDNLNLDNLY
+1037 DNLY
-1048 EQQINDLNKQKN
+1048 EKQINTLNNKK
-1060 SLESQLMLYNKE
+1060 SGLDTQLMLYNKE

-1114 QFIREHEG
+1114 QFIKEHEG

-1161 LNRLSQ
+1161 LNRLTQ

-1233 GKDIKGIE
+1233 GKDIKSIE

-1310 LDEDNSKSLAKAL
+1310 LDEENSKSLAKAL

-1356 DNFWHVSKNKDNFST
+1356 DNFWHVTKNKENFST
-1371 LSLKPINSIFNQ
+1371 VALKPINSIFNQ

>member
-28 EIKAS
+28 EVKGS
-33 IKLKFLTPRNKDV
+33 IKLKIVTPRNKDV
-46 LIVRNFQLSL
+46 LIVRNFQLSM

-141 LDDLKEILKKFKE
+141 LDDLKEIGKKFKE
-154 KTKDTKTQL
+154 KTKELKNQL
-163 ELIHKD
+163 ELMQKD
-169 FDNYKRIQKN
+169 VDNYKRIQKN
-179 IEFSNTKINELTI
+179 IEFSNSKINELTLI
-192 VGEKLDEE
+192 GEKLDEE

-234 KLIQMK
+234 KMIQMK
-240 NILEDPIFEDYTK
+240 NILDDPIFEDYTK
-253 DEIIYHNYVKS
+253 DEMVYHNYIKN
-264 YQEKEKLKKEGATQT
+264 YQENEKMKKEGPSQS
-279 NEKHNKLIYL
+279 NEKHNKLIFL
-289 REEISKVNKQKSD
+289 REEISKINMQKND
-302 IEKNMIKKEQTY
+302 IEKNIIKKEQTY

-319 NKKEILIELKN
+319 NKKEVLLELKN

-338 NLALESMPN
+338 NMPLESIN
-347 NEIMSILNKY
+347 NNMIINILLKY
-357 KSDLATD
+357 KSDLSTD

-395 KIKEIDGLNLQ
+395 KIKEIEGLNTQ

-424 SEIEKNLQDE
+424 SDVEKSLQNE
-434 EKKLSTINFDIK
+434 EKILNKINYDIK
-446 QWQNNILALENAS
+446 QWQNNILALENSS
-459 SEIKLKKDNLGLQNL
+459 SEIKLKKNNLGLQNL
-474 EERAD
+474 EEKAD

-489 LKQMNGTYNKSIVEY
+489 LKQMNIIYNKSIVEY
-504 IKIVTKIN
+504 IKIIN
-512 QIFNV
+512 KMNIIFSV
-517 NLTYDK
+517 NLSYDK
-523 THICSNINE
+523 NHICNNINE
-532 IISFIES
+532 IISFIEN
-539 KKKNIIEEKQKIR
+539 KKKDIIEEKQKIR
-552 ESNLR
+552 ENNLR
-557 INLEIEQNNNLINT
+557 INLEIEQNNNIIKEKN
-571 KKKYLEQIKKEK
+571 KYIVNLKKEK
-583 NDLITQI
+583 ENIINQI
-590 QNSFKEHDINF
+590 QQNFKEQGINF

-609 IYNLKSY
+609 IYNLKSC
-616 VEKEIA
+616 VEKEIS
-622 NNNKI
+622 NNDKI
-627 ILNANYETEFLNDF
+627 IFSSNFETDFLNDF
-641 TNYIKENK
+641 IIYIKENK
-649 KCKLCKSSL
+649 KCKICKSNL
-658 ENDYV
+658 DDKYV
-663 NDLCEEKKNEIENIN
+663 NALSKEKKKEIESIN
-678 NNLEENKKKMDTNT
+678 NNIEQNKKKLEKNN
-692 KTLTLI
+692 KILNLI
-698 NSFSDTF
+698 NSFNDIFT
-705 AKLKN
+705 KLKN
-710 ISDEVTKE
+710 ISEEIEKE
-718 ESNINEINFTIKEL
+718 EKAMKDINFKIKDL
-732 IHKKTEFENSSK
+732 INKKSEFENSSK

-775 MIMQIKD
+775 IISQIKD

-814 LEMNKELI
+814 LDMNKELI
-822 NNGNK
+822 SNGNK

-837 KLNEIPAIDICIK
+837 KLNEIPAIDINIK

-899 LIILNEKKKG
+899 LIILNEKKKS
-909 FEKVYNEKK
+909 FEKIYQEKK

-945 LKENTSNNINISN
+945 LKEETNNKLNTNSNENTNSNTDNNIEMK
-958 NNNSTSNNTN
+958 
-968 LFNDNAN
+968 
-975 NSDNVDHDGFKPIN
+975 H
-989 QEDFD
+989 QEDLD
-994 DLLMDLDEENDN
+994 DILMDLDEDNDKKN
-1006 KAKKQ
+1006 KKSKEEKIEKVSKD
-1011 NKENNNNSNNNNNN
+1011 NKENINIDNLYEKQINN
-1025 LNNSNIKSNTKD
+1025 LNNKKSG
-1037 NYDNLNLDNLY
+1037 LDT
-1048 EQQINDLNKQKN
+1048 
-1060 SLESQLMLYNKE
+1060 QLMLYNKE

-1100 YILFKIKSDLVKLE
+1100 YILFKIKSDLIKLE
-1114 QFIREHEG
+1114 QFIKEHEG

-1161 LNRLSQ
+1161 LNRLTQ

-1196 EIENYYEALDQ
+1196 EIENYHEALDQ

-1233 GKDIKGIE
+1233 GKDIKSIE

-1266 NGLDMRGR
+1266 SGLDMRGR

-1310 LDEDNSKSLAKAL
+1310 LDEENSKSLAKAL

-1356 DNFWHVSKNKDNFST
+1356 DNFWHVTKNKENFST
-1371 LSLKPINSIFNQ
+1371 VTLKPINSIFNQ

>member
-28 EIKAS
+28 EVKGS
-33 IKLKFLTPRNKDV
+33 IKLKIVTPRNKDV

-141 LDDLKEILKKFKE
+141 LDDLKEIGKKFKE
-154 KTKDTKTQL
+154 KTKELKTQL
-163 ELIHKD
+163 ELIQKD
-169 FDNYKRIQKN
+169 VDNYKRIQKN
-179 IEFSNTKINELTI
+179 IEFSNSKINELTV

-234 KLIQMK
+234 KMIQMK
-240 NILEDPIFEDYTK
+240 NILDDPIFEDYTK
-253 DEIIYHNYVKS
+253 DEMVYHNYIKS
-264 YQEKEKLKKEGATQT
+264 YQENEKMKKEGPSQSS
-279 NEKHNKLIYL
+279 EKHNKLIFL
-289 REEISKVNKQKSD
+289 REEISKINEQKND
-302 IEKNMIKKEQTY
+302 IEKNIIKKEQTY

-319 NKKEILIELKN
+319 NKKEVLLELKN

-338 NLALESMPN
+338 NISLESIN
-347 NEIMSILNKY
+347 NNMIINILQKY
-357 KSDLATD
+357 KSDLITD
-364 ENTLDEKL
+364 ENTLDKKL

-395 KIKEIDGLNLQ
+395 KIKEIEGLNTQ

-424 SEIEKNLQDE
+424 SDIEKSLQNE
-434 EKKLSTINFDIK
+434 EKILNKINYDIK
-446 QWQNNILALENAS
+446 QWQNNILALENSS
-459 SEIKLKKDNLGLQNL
+459 SEIKLKKNNLGLQNL
-474 EERAD
+474 EEKTD

-504 IKIVTKIN
+504 IKIIN
-512 QIFNV
+512 KMNVIFNV
-517 NLTYDK
+517 NLSIDK
-523 THICSNINE
+523 NHICNNINE
-532 IISFIES
+532 IISFIEN

-552 ESNLR
+552 ENNLR
-557 INLEIEQNNNLINT
+557 INLELEQNNKLVKEKKEYIINL
-571 KKKYLEQIKKEK
+571 KKEK
-583 NDLITQI
+583 ENIINQI
-590 QNSFKEHDINF
+590 QINFKENGINF

-609 IYNLKSY
+609 IYNLKSC
-616 VEKEIA
+616 VEKEIS
-622 NNNKI
+622 NNDKI
-627 ILNANYETEFLNDF
+627 IFSSNFETDFLNDF
-641 TNYIKENK
+641 IIYIKENK
-649 KCKLCKSSL
+649 KCKICKSSL
-658 ENDYV
+658 EDKYINA
-663 NDLCEEKKNEIENIN
+663 LTKEKKKEIESIN
-678 NNLEENKKKMDTNT
+678 NNIEQNKKKLEKNNQI
-692 KTLTLI
+692 LNLI
-698 NSFSDTF
+698 KSFNDIFS
-705 AKLKN
+705 KLKN
-710 ISDEVTKE
+710 ITEEIDKE
-718 ESNINEINFTIKEL
+718 ENILKDINFKIKEL
-732 IHKKTEFENSSK
+732 LTKKTQFENSSK
-744 AKTEL
+744 AKGEL
-749 LLSMEEITN
+749 LSSMEEITN

-775 MIMQIKD
+775 IISQIKD

-791 TEEPEINETVE
+791 IEEPEINETVE

-837 KLNEIPAIDICIK
+837 KLNEIPVIDINIK

-909 FEKVYNEKK
+909 FEKIYQEKK

-938 YDELYKS
+938 YDELFKS
-945 LKENTSNNINISN
+945 LKEEINSNNSNENTNSNTDN
-958 NNNSTSNNTN
+958 NNTET
-968 LFNDNAN
+968 
-975 NSDNVDHDGFKPIN
+975 KK
-989 QEDFD
+989 EDLED
-994 DLLMDLDEENDN
+994 VLMDLDEDN
-1006 KAKKQ
+1006 KNINKKKEE
-1011 NKENNNNSNNNNNN
+1011 NKENI
-1025 LNNSNIKSNTKD
+1025 NI
-1037 NYDNLNLDNLY
+1037 DNLY
-1048 EQQINDLNKQKN
+1048 EKQINTLNNKK
-1060 SLESQLMLYNKE
+1060 SGLDSQLMLYNKE

-1114 QFIREHEG
+1114 QFIKEHEG

-1161 LNRLSQ
+1161 LNRLTQ

-1181 NKLKLNYIASIQTQK
+1181 NKLKLNYIAAIQTQK

-1233 GKDIKGIE
+1233 GKDIKSIE

-1252 RNYNYRIVFFTPGG
+1252 RNYNYRIVFCTAGG
-1266 NGLDMRGR
+1266 NALDMRGR

-1356 DNFWHVSKNKDNFST
+1356 DNFWHVTKNKENFST
-1371 LSLKPINSIFNQ
+1371 VTLKPINSIFNQ

>member
-28 EIKAS
+28 EVKAS
-33 IKLKFLTPRNKDV
+33 IKLKIVTPRNKDV

-141 LDDLKEILKKFKE
+141 LDDLKEIGKKFKE
-154 KTKDTKTQL
+154 KTKELKSQL
-163 ELIHKD
+163 ELIQKD
-169 FDNYKRIQKN
+169 VDNYKRIQKN
-179 IEFSNTKINELTI
+179 IEFSNSKINELTV

-234 KLIQMK
+234 KMIQMK
-240 NILEDPIFEDYTK
+240 NILDDPIFEDYTK
-253 DEIIYHNYVKS
+253 DEMVYHNYIKN
-264 YQEKEKLKKEGATQT
+264 YQENEKLKKEGPSQSS
-279 NEKHNKLIYL
+279 EKHNKLIFL
-289 REEISKVNKQKSD
+289 REEISKINKQKND
-302 IEKNMIKKEQTY
+302 IEKNIIKKEQTY

-319 NKKEILIELKN
+319 NKKEVLIELKN

-338 NLALESMPN
+338 NMSLESLN
-347 NEIMSILNKY
+347 NNMIINILQKY
-357 KSDLATD
+357 KSDLSTD

-395 KIKEIDGLNLQ
+395 KIKEIEGLNTQ

-424 SEIEKNLQDE
+424 SDIEKSLQNE
-434 EKKLSTINFDIK
+434 EKILNKINYDIK

-459 SEIKLKKDNLGLQNL
+459 SEIKLKKNNLGLQNL
-474 EERAD
+474 EEKAD

-504 IKIVTKIN
+504 IKIIN
-512 QIFNV
+512 KMNAIFNV
-517 NLTYDK
+517 NLNYDK
-523 THICSNINE
+523 NHICNNINE
-532 IISFIES
+532 IIAFIES

-552 ESNLR
+552 ENNLR
-557 INLEIEQNNNLINT
+557 INLEIEQNNNMIKEKRNYIND
-571 KKKYLEQIKKEK
+571 LKKEK
-583 NDLITQI
+583 ENIINQI
-590 QNSFKEHDINF
+590 QTNFKERGINF

-609 IYNLKSY
+609 IYNLKSCL
-616 VEKEIA
+616 EKEIS
-622 NNNKI
+622 NNDKI
-627 ILNANYETEFLNDF
+627 IFSSNFETDFLNDF
-641 TNYIKENK
+641 IVYIKEYK
-649 KCKLCKSSL
+649 KCKICKSSL
-658 ENDYV
+658 DDKYINS
-663 NDLCEEKKNEIENIN
+663 LTKEKKKEIESIN
-678 NNLEENKKKMDTNT
+678 NNIEQNKKKLEKNNQ
-692 KTLTLI
+692 TLNLI
-698 NSFSDTF
+698 NSFNDIFS
-705 AKLKN
+705 KLKS
-710 ISDEVTKE
+710 IVEEIDKE
-718 ESNINEINFTIKEL
+718 EKLMKDINFKIKDL
-732 IHKKTEFENSSK
+732 INKKTQFENSSK
-744 AKTEL
+744 IKTEL

-775 MIMQIKD
+775 IISQIKD

-814 LEMNKELI
+814 LDMNKELI

-837 KLNEIPAIDICIK
+837 KLNEIPAIDINIK

-909 FEKVYNEKK
+909 FEKIYQEKK

-945 LKENTSNNINISN
+945 LKEETNIKNTNTNSNDGTINENTNSNTDNNIEMKH
-958 NNNSTSNNTN
+958 
-968 LFNDNAN
+968 AN
-975 NSDNVDHDGFKPIN
+975 QDL
-989 QEDFD
+989 D
-994 DLLMDLDEENDN
+994 DILMDLDDDNDKKNKKMKEE
-1006 KAKKQ
+1006 KM
-1011 NKENNNNSNNNNNN
+1011 NKENTKENKENINIDNLYETQINN
-1025 LNNSNIKSNTKD
+1025 LNNKKSG
-1037 NYDNLNLDNLY
+1037 LDT
-1048 EQQINDLNKQKN
+1048 
-1060 SLESQLMLYNKE
+1060 QLMLYNKE

-1114 QFIREHEG
+1114 QFIKEHEG

-1161 LNRLSQ
+1161 LNRLTQ

-1181 NKLKLNYIASIQTQK
+1181 NKLKLNYIAAIQTQK

-1233 GKDIKGIE
+1233 GKDIKSIE

-1310 LDEDNSKSLAKAL
+1310 LDEENSKSLAKAL

-1356 DNFWHVSKNKDNFST
+1356 DNFWHITKNKENFST
-1371 LSLKPINSIFNQ
+1371 VALKPINSIFNQ

>member
-1 MATAGSLP
+1 MATAGTLP

-28 EIKAS
+28 EVKAS

-141 LDDLKEILKKFKE
+141 LEDLKEILKKFKE
-154 KTKDTKTQL
+154 KTKDTKTSL
-163 ELIHKD
+163 ELIQKD
-169 FDNYKRIQKN
+169 VDNYKRIQKN

-192 VGEKLDEE
+192 IGRKLDEE

-253 DEIIYHNYVKS
+253 DEIVYHNYVKS
-264 YQEKEKLKKEGATQT
+264 YQENEKMKKEGASQN
-279 NEKHNKLIYL
+279 NEKHNKLIFL
-289 REEISKVNKQKSD
+289 REEISKVNKLKSD

-314 KNFIQ
+314 KNFVQ
-319 NKKEILIELKN
+319 NKKDILVELKN
-330 MNEFEEIN
+330 MNEFEEIT
-338 NLALESMPN
+338 LTLESMTN

-357 KSDLATD
+357 KSDLITD

-395 KIKEIDGLNLQ
+395 KLKDIDGLNSQ

-424 SEIEKNLQDE
+424 SEIEQNLQNE

-446 QWQNNILALENAS
+446 QWQNNILALENSS
-459 SEIKLKKDNLGLQNL
+459 SEIKLKKSNLGLQNL
-474 EERAD
+474 EDKTD

-489 LKQMNGTYNKSIVEY
+489 LKQMNGTYNKSIIEY
-504 IKIVTKIN
+504 IKIITKIN
-512 QIFNV
+512 QTFNV

-523 THICSNINE
+523 AHICSNINE

-557 INLEIEQNNNLINT
+557 INLEIEQNNNLISI
-571 KKKYLEQIKKEK
+571 KKKYIEQLKIEK
-583 NDLITQI
+583 NTLISQI
-590 QNSFKEHDINF
+590 QQNFKEHGINF

-616 VEKEIA
+616 VEKEIS
-622 NNNKI
+622 NNDKI
-627 ILNANYETEFLNDF
+627 INNGNYESNFLFEFIA
-641 TNYIKENK
+641 YIKDNK
-649 KCKLCKSSL
+649 KCKICNSSL
-658 ENDYV
+658 KSDYI
-663 NDLCEEKKNEIENIN
+663 NHLCEEKKSEIENIN
-678 NNLEENKKKMDTNT
+678 NNLEESKKKLETNT
-692 KTLTLI
+692 KTLNLI
-698 NSFSDTF
+698 NSFSDIFT
-705 AKLKN
+705 KLKN
-710 ISDEVTKE
+710 VTEELIKE
-718 ESNINEINFTIKEL
+718 ENYVNETNFKIKEL
-732 IHKKTEFENSSK
+732 INKKSEFDNSSK

-775 MIMQIKD
+775 IILQIKD

-822 NNGNK
+822 SNGNK

-837 KLNEIPAIDICIK
+837 KLNEIPAIDINIK
-850 KLQNEKNEILALKDE
+850 KLQSEKSEILALKDE

-891 EREKSQQL
+891 ERENSQKL
-899 LIILNEKKKG
+899 LIILNEKKKT

-918 NNIKLIQ
+918 SNIKLIQ

-938 YDELYKS
+938 YDELFKV
-945 LKENTSNNINISN
+945 LKEDTFIN
-958 NNNSTSNNTN
+958 NNNNVKININNNGNMFT
-968 LFNDNAN
+968 DNTN
-975 NSDNVDHDGFKPIN
+975 NSDNGDHDGMKPMN

-1006 KAKKQ
+1006 KPKKQ
-1011 NKENNNNSNNNNNN
+1011 NKENNNQK
-1025 LNNSNIKSNTKD
+1025 NIK
-1037 NYDNLNLDNLY
+1037 YDNVNLDNLY

-1060 SLESQLMLYNKE
+1060 SLDTQLLLYNKE

-1114 QFIREHEG
+1114 QFIKEHEG
-1122 KLKDGSKL
+1122 KLKDGTKL

-1137 TKKVEELSNTINKNI
+1137 TKKVEELSNNINKNI
-1152 GKVEELKNN
+1152 GKIEELKNN

-1241 IKSDFEKSAKT
+1241 IKSDFEKTAKT
-1252 RNYNYRIVFFTPGG
+1252 RNYNYRIVFFTANGA
-1266 NGLDMRGR
+1266 GLDMRGR

-1371 LSLKPINSIFNQ
+1371 LQLKPINSIFNQ

>member
-1 MATAGSLP
+1 MATTGSLP

-23 ITGNT
+23 ITGNKET
-28 EIKAS
+28 KGS

-46 LIVRNFQLSL
+46 LIVRNFQLTL

-78 LVTINSTCMDTD
+78 LVTINSTCMDID

-141 LDDLKEILKKFKE
+141 LDDLKDIGKKFKE
-154 KTKDTKTQL
+154 KTKDTKNSL
-163 ELIHKD
+163 ELIQKD

-179 IEFSNTKINELTI
+179 IEFSNAKINELTLI
-192 VGEKLDEE
+192 GNKLEEE
-200 YQDKKKDLEK
+200 YQDKKNDLEK

-225 NMAKTKRDE
+225 NMAKTKREE
-234 KLIQMK
+234 KMIQMK
-240 NILEDPIFEDYTK
+240 NILDDPIFEDYTT
-253 DEIIYHNYVKS
+253 DEVIYHNYIKS
-264 YQEKEKLKKEGATQT
+264 YQENEKLKKEGVPKS
-279 NEKHNKLIYL
+279 NEKQNKLIFL
-289 REEISKVNKQKSD
+289 REEISKINKQKSE
-302 IEKNMIKKEQTY
+302 IEKNLIKKEQTY
-314 KNFIQ
+314 KNFVQ
-319 NKKEILIELKN
+319 NKKDILIELKN
-330 MNEFEEIN
+330 MNELEEM
-338 NLALESMPN
+338 ATATLESMA
-347 NEIMSILNKY
+347 NEEIISILNKY

-364 ENTLDEKL
+364 ENILDEKL
-372 KQFISK
+372 KKFISK

-395 KIKEIDGLNLQ
+395 KIKEIEGLNVQ

-424 SEIEKNLQDE
+424 SNVEKSLQEE
-434 EKKLSTINFDIK
+434 EKKLSTINLDIK
-446 QWQNNILALENAS
+446 QWQNNILALENSS
-459 SEIKLKKDNLGLQNL
+459 SEIKLKKKNLGLQNL
-474 EERAD
+474 EEKAD
-479 FTMLKFQIEK
+479 FTMLKYQIEK
-489 LKQMNGTYNKSIVEY
+489 LRQMNGTYNNSIVEY
-504 IKIVTKIN
+504 IKIVKKIN

-523 THICSNINE
+523 EHICSNINE

-539 KKKNIIEEKQKIR
+539 KKRSIIEEKQKIR
-552 ESNLR
+552 ENNLR
-557 INLEIEQNNNLINT
+557 IKIEIEQNNNLINS
-571 KKKYLEQIKKEK
+571 KKKYIQNITKEK
-583 NDLITQI
+583 VNLISEI
-590 QNSFKEHDINF
+590 QKYFKEYGIDF
-601 EDSNDLSQ
+601 EDSGDLSQ
-609 IYNLKSY
+609 INNLKSC
-616 VEKEIA
+616 VEKEIS
-622 NNNKI
+622 NNDKVVYSS
-627 ILNANYETEFLNDF
+627 NYEMEFLNDF
-641 TNYIKENK
+641 VNYIKENE
-649 KCKLCKSSL
+649 KCKICNSDLDTDHIS
-658 ENDYV
+658 E
-663 NDLCEEKKNEIENIN
+663 LCEEKKTEIHTIYD
-678 NNLEENKKKMDTNT
+678 NLEENKTKIDKNKKIL
-692 KTLTLI
+692 KLI
-698 NSFSDTF
+698 NKFSDSFT
-705 AKLKN
+705 KIKN
-710 ISDEVTKE
+710 ITDELEKE
-718 ESNINEINFTIKEL
+718 ESNLNEISFRVKEL
-732 IHKKTEFENSSK
+732 INKKAQFENSSK
-744 AKTEL
+744 DKTEL

-770 NLKEE
+770 SLKEE
-775 MIMQIKD
+775 IIMQIKD
-782 LCNHLGFPC
+782 LCSDLGFPC

-814 LEMNKELI
+814 LDMNKELI
-822 NNGNK
+822 INGNK
-827 INELNHNITD
+827 INELNHNIND
-837 KLNEIPAIDICIK
+837 KLNEIPAIDMCIK

-891 EREKSQQL
+891 EREKSQKL

-909 FEKVYNEKK
+909 FEKIYREKK
-918 NNIKLIQ
+918 NNIKLFQ
-925 EKISQWLIKNKYI
+925 EKISQWLIKNKYV

-945 LKENTSNNINISN
+945 LKDETIML
-958 NNNSTSNNTN
+958 NNSKIANGNSTN
-968 LFNDNAN
+968 IFNDNTN
-975 NSDNVDHDGFKPIN
+975 NTDKSEHDKDEFKPIN

-994 DLLMDLDEENDN
+994 DLMMDLDEENDN
-1006 KAKKQ
+1006 NKGKKQ
-1011 NKENNNNSNNNNNN
+1011 VKENSNKNNINNENKNPNNN
-1025 LNNSNIKSNTKD
+1025 TET
-1037 NYDNLNLDNLY
+1037 LNLDNLY
-1048 EQQINDLNKQKN
+1048 EKQTNDLNKKKN
-1060 SLESQLMLYNKE
+1060 ALDKQLMLYNKE

-1081 EIEDQKKQ
+1081 EIEAQKKQ

-1100 YILFKIKSDLVKLE
+1100 YILFRIKSDLVKLE

-1137 TKKVEELSNTINKNI
+1137 TKKVEELSNIINKNI

-1161 LNRLSQ
+1161 LNRLSA

-1233 GKDIKGIE
+1233 GNDIKGIE

-1252 RNYNYRIVFFTPGG
+1252 RNYNYRIVFFTAGG
-1266 NGLDMRGR
+1266 QGLDMRGR

-1356 DNFWHVSKNKDNFST
+1356 DNFWQVSKNKENFST
-1371 LSLKPINSIFNQ
+1371 LTLKPINSIFNQ

>member
-28 EIKAS
+28 EVKAS
-33 IKLKFLTPRNKDV
+33 IKLKIVTPRNKDV

-141 LDDLKEILKKFKE
+141 LDDLKEIGKKFKE
-154 KTKDTKTQL
+154 KTKELKSQL
-163 ELIHKD
+163 ELIQKD
-169 FDNYKRIQKN
+169 VDNYKRIQKN
-179 IEFSNTKINELTI
+179 IEFSNSKINELTV

-234 KLIQMK
+234 KMIQMK
-240 NILEDPIFEDYTK
+240 NILDDPIFEDYTK
-253 DEIIYHNYVKS
+253 DEMVYHNYIKN
-264 YQEKEKLKKEGATQT
+264 YQENEKLKKEGPSQSS
-279 NEKHNKLIYL
+279 EKHNKLIFL
-289 REEISKVNKQKSD
+289 REEISKINKQKND
-302 IEKNMIKKEQTY
+302 IEKNIIKKEQTY

-319 NKKEILIELKN
+319 NKKEVLIELKN

-338 NLALESMPN
+338 NMSLESLN
-347 NEIMSILNKY
+347 NNMIINILQKY
-357 KSDLATD
+357 KSDLSTD

-395 KIKEIDGLNLQ
+395 KIKEIEGLNTQ

-424 SEIEKNLQDE
+424 SDIEKSLQNE
-434 EKKLSTINFDIK
+434 EKILNKINYDIK

-459 SEIKLKKDNLGLQNL
+459 SEIKLKKNNLGLQNL
-474 EERAD
+474 EEKAD

-504 IKIVTKIN
+504 IKIIN
-512 QIFNV
+512 KMNAIFNV
-517 NLTYDK
+517 NLNYDK
-523 THICSNINE
+523 NHICNNINE
-532 IISFIES
+532 IIAFIES

-552 ESNLR
+552 ENNLR
-557 INLEIEQNNNLINT
+557 INLEIEQNNNMIKEKRNYIND
-571 KKKYLEQIKKEK
+571 LKKEK
-583 NDLITQI
+583 ENIINQI
-590 QNSFKEHDINF
+590 QTNFKERGINF

-609 IYNLKSY
+609 IYNLKSCL
-616 VEKEIA
+616 EKEIS
-622 NNNKI
+622 NNDKI
-627 ILNANYETEFLNDF
+627 IFSSNFETDFLNDF
-641 TNYIKENK
+641 IVYIKEYK
-649 KCKLCKSSL
+649 KCKICKSSL
-658 ENDYV
+658 DDKYINS
-663 NDLCEEKKNEIENIN
+663 LTKEKKKEIESIN
-678 NNLEENKKKMDTNT
+678 NNIEQNKKKLEKNNQ
-692 KTLTLI
+692 TLNLI
-698 NSFSDTF
+698 NSFNDIFT
-705 AKLKN
+705 KLKS
-710 ISDEVTKE
+710 IVEEIDKE
-718 ESNINEINFTIKEL
+718 EKLMKDINFKIKDL
-732 IHKKTEFENSSK
+732 INKKTQFENSSK
-744 AKTEL
+744 IKTEL

-775 MIMQIKD
+775 IISQIKD

-814 LEMNKELI
+814 LDMNKELI

-837 KLNEIPAIDICIK
+837 KLNEIPAIDINIK

-909 FEKVYNEKK
+909 FEKIYQEKK

-945 LKENTSNNINISN
+945 LKEETNIKNTNTNSNDGIINENTNSNTDNNIEMKH
-958 NNNSTSNNTN
+958 
-968 LFNDNAN
+968 AN
-975 NSDNVDHDGFKPIN
+975 QDL
-989 QEDFD
+989 D
-994 DLLMDLDEENDN
+994 DILMDLDDDNDKKNKKMKEE
-1006 KAKKQ
+1006 KM
-1011 NKENNNNSNNNNNN
+1011 NKENTKENKENINIDNLYETQINN
-1025 LNNSNIKSNTKD
+1025 LNNKKSG
-1037 NYDNLNLDNLY
+1037 LDT
-1048 EQQINDLNKQKN
+1048 
-1060 SLESQLMLYNKE
+1060 QLMLYNKE

-1114 QFIREHEG
+1114 QFIKEHEG

-1161 LNRLSQ
+1161 LNRLTQ

-1181 NKLKLNYIASIQTQK
+1181 NKLKLNYIAAIQTQK

-1233 GKDIKGIE
+1233 GKDIKSIE

-1310 LDEDNSKSLAKAL
+1310 LDEENSKGLAKAL

-1356 DNFWHVSKNKDNFST
+1356 DNFWHITKNKENFST
-1371 LSLKPINSIFNQ
+1371 VALKPINSIFNQ

>member
-28 EIKAS
+28 ETKAS
-33 IKLKFLTPRNKDV
+33 IKLKFVTPRNKDV
-46 LIVRNFQLSL
+46 LIVRNFQLSM

-141 LDDLKEILKKFKE
+141 LEDLKEVLKKFKE
-154 KTKDTKTQL
+154 KTKDTKNQL
-163 ELIHKD
+163 ELIQKD
-169 FDNYKRIQKN
+169 VDNYKRIQKN
-179 IEFSNTKINELTI
+179 VEFSETKINELTMI
-192 VGEKLDEE
+192 GEKLDDE

-234 KLIQMK
+234 KMIQMK
-240 NILEDPIFEDYTK
+240 NILDDPIFEDFTT
-253 DEIIYHNYVKS
+253 DETIYHNYIKN
-264 YQEKEKLKKEGATQT
+264 YQENEKIKKEGASQS
-279 NEKHNKLIYL
+279 NEKHNKLIFL
-289 REEISKVNKQKSD
+289 REEIAKVNKKKSD

-314 KNFIQ
+314 KNFVQ
-319 NKKEILIELKN
+319 NKKDILIELKN

-338 NLALESMPN
+338 TLTLESMSN

-357 KSDLATD
+357 KSDLITD

-395 KIKEIDGLNLQ
+395 KIKDIDGLNQQ
-406 KNELVKMLNNIDF
+406 KDELVKMLNNIDF

-424 SEIEKNLQDE
+424 SEIEKNLQNE

-446 QWQNNILALENAS
+446 QWQNNILALENSS
-459 SEIKLKKDNLGLQNL
+459 SEIKLKKNNLGLQNL
-474 EERAD
+474 EEKTD

-504 IKIVTKIN
+504 IKIITKIN
-512 QIFNV
+512 QTFNV
-517 NLTYDK
+517 NLIYDK

-557 INLEIEQNNNLINT
+557 INLEIEQNNEIINK
-571 KKKYLEQIKKEK
+571 KKKYIEQIKSEK
-583 NDLITQI
+583 NNLISQI
-590 QNSFKEHDINF
+590 QKKFKEHGINF

-609 IYNLKSY
+609 IYNLKTY
-616 VEKEIA
+616 VEKEIS
-622 NNNKI
+622 NNDKI
-627 ILNANYETEFLNDF
+627 INNGNFESDFLNDF
-641 TNYIKENK
+641 INYIKENQ
-649 KCKLCKSSL
+649 KCKICKSTL
-658 ENDYV
+658 DNEFINE
-663 NDLCEEKKNEIENIN
+663 LCEEKKKEIDNIN
-678 NNLEENKKKMDTNT
+678 SNLEENKKNLANNT
-692 KTLTLI
+692 KILTLI
-698 NSFSDTF
+698 NNFSDTF
-705 AKLKN
+705 SKLKN
-710 ISDEVTKE
+710 VSEELNKE
-718 ESNINEINFTIKEL
+718 ESNVNEINFKIKEL

-744 AKTEL
+744 TKNEL

-775 MIMQIKD
+775 IILQIKD

-822 NNGNK
+822 SNGNK

-837 KLNEIPAIDICIK
+837 KLNEIPAIDINIK
-850 KLQNEKNEILALKDE
+850 KLQSEKSEILALKDE

-891 EREKSQQL
+891 ERENSKKL
-899 LIILNEKKKG
+899 LMILNEKKKT

-918 NNIKLIQ
+918 TNIKLIQ
-925 EKISQWLIKNKYI
+925 EKLSQWLIKNKYI

-945 LKENTSNNINISN
+945 LKEEITTKNINSGNTSNN
-958 NNNSTSNNTN
+958 SNNTN
-968 LFNDNAN
+968 IFNDNTN
-975 NSDNVDHDGFKPIN
+975 NSDNVDHEGLKPII

-994 DLLMDLDEENDN
+994 DLLMDLEEEDGN
-1006 KAKKQ
+1006 KVKKI
-1011 NKENNNNSNNNNNN
+1011 NKGNNNANNKNS
-1025 LNNSNIKSNTKD
+1025 KD
-1037 NYDNLNLDNLY
+1037 NFDNLNLDNL
-1048 EQQINDLNKQKN
+1048 
-1060 SLESQLMLYNKE
+1060 
-1072 LEELSGEAK
+1072 
-1081 EIEDQKKQ
+1081 
-1089 EQIKKNIYNNN
+1089 
-1100 YILFKIKSDLVKLE
+1100 
-1114 QFIREHEG
+1114 
-1122 KLKDGSKL
+1122 
-1130 ATIKVTL
+1130 
-1137 TKKVEELSNTINKNI
+1137 
-1152 GKVEELKNN
+1152 
-1161 LNRLSQ
+1161 
-1167 ELKNGTYTNIEKKY
+1167 
-1181 NKLKLNYIASIQTQK
+1181 
-1196 EIENYYEALDQ
+1196 
-1207 SLLKY
+1207 
-1212 HGKRMEEINK
+1212 
-1222 LINYYWSMTYK
+1222 
-1233 GKDIKGIE
+1233 
-1241 IKSDFEKSAKT
+1241 
-1252 RNYNYRIVFFTPGG
+1252 
-1266 NGLDMRGR
+1266 
-1274 CSAGQKILASIIIRL
+1274 
-1289 ALAETFCNNCGILCL
+1289 
-1304 DEPTTN
+1304 
-1310 LDEDNSKSLAKAL
+1310 
-1323 REIIQSRSEDQ
+1323 
-1334 NFQLIVITHDPVFV
+1334 
-1348 DLLGSDYC
+1348 
-1356 DNFWHVSKNKDNFST
+1356 
-1371 LSLKPINSIFNQ
+1371 

>member
-28 EIKAS
+28 EVKAS
-33 IKLKFLTPRNKDV
+33 IKLKIVTPRNKDV

-141 LDDLKEILKKFKE
+141 LDDLKEIGKKFKE
-154 KTKDTKTQL
+154 KTKELKSQL
-163 ELIHKD
+163 ELIQKD
-169 FDNYKRIQKN
+169 VDNYKRIQKN
-179 IEFSNTKINELTI
+179 IEFSNSKINELTV

-234 KLIQMK
+234 KMIQMK
-240 NILEDPIFEDYTK
+240 NILDDPIFEDYTK
-253 DEIIYHNYVKS
+253 DEMVYHNYIKN
-264 YQEKEKLKKEGATQT
+264 YQENEKLKKEGPSQSS
-279 NEKHNKLIYL
+279 EKHNKLIFL
-289 REEISKVNKQKSD
+289 REEISKINKQKND
-302 IEKNMIKKEQTY
+302 IEKNIIKKEQTY

-319 NKKEILIELKN
+319 NKKEVLIELKN

-338 NLALESMPN
+338 NMSLESLN
-347 NEIMSILNKY
+347 NNMIINILQKY
-357 KSDLATD
+357 KSDLSTD

-395 KIKEIDGLNLQ
+395 KIKEIEGLNTQ

-424 SEIEKNLQDE
+424 SDIEKSLQNE
-434 EKKLSTINFDIK
+434 EKILNKINYDIK

-459 SEIKLKKDNLGLQNL
+459 SEIKLKKNNLGLQNL
-474 EERAD
+474 EEKAD

-504 IKIVTKIN
+504 IKIIN
-512 QIFNV
+512 KMNAIFNV
-517 NLTYDK
+517 NLNYDK
-523 THICSNINE
+523 NHICNNINE
-532 IISFIES
+532 IIAFIES

-552 ESNLR
+552 ENNLR
-557 INLEIEQNNNLINT
+557 INLEIEQNNNMIKEKRNYIND
-571 KKKYLEQIKKEK
+571 LKKEK
-583 NDLITQI
+583 ENIINQI
-590 QNSFKEHDINF
+590 QTNFKERGINF

-609 IYNLKSY
+609 IYNLKSCL
-616 VEKEIA
+616 EKEIS
-622 NNNKI
+622 NNDKI
-627 ILNANYETEFLNDF
+627 IFSSNFETDFLNDF
-641 TNYIKENK
+641 IVYIKEYK
-649 KCKLCKSSL
+649 KCKICKSSL
-658 ENDYV
+658 DDKYINS
-663 NDLCEEKKNEIENIN
+663 LTKEKKKEIESIN
-678 NNLEENKKKMDTNT
+678 NNIEQNKKKLEKNNQ
-692 KTLTLI
+692 TLNLI
-698 NSFSDTF
+698 NSFVDIFT
-705 AKLKN
+705 KLKS
-710 ISDEVTKE
+710 IVEEIDKE
-718 ESNINEINFTIKEL
+718 EKLMKDINFKIKDL
-732 IHKKTEFENSSK
+732 INKKTQFENSSK
-744 AKTEL
+744 IKTEL

-775 MIMQIKD
+775 IISQIKD

-814 LEMNKELI
+814 LDMNKELI

-837 KLNEIPAIDICIK
+837 KLNEIPAIDINIK

-909 FEKVYNEKK
+909 FEKIYQEKK

-945 LKENTSNNINISN
+945 LKEETNIKNTNTNSNDGTINENTNSNTDNNIEMKH
-958 NNNSTSNNTN
+958 
-968 LFNDNAN
+968 AN
-975 NSDNVDHDGFKPIN
+975 QDL
-989 QEDFD
+989 D
-994 DLLMDLDEENDN
+994 DILMDLDDDNDKKNKKMKEE
-1006 KAKKQ
+1006 KM
-1011 NKENNNNSNNNNNN
+1011 NKENTKENKENINIDNLYETQINN
-1025 LNNSNIKSNTKD
+1025 LNNKKSG
-1037 NYDNLNLDNLY
+1037 LDT
-1048 EQQINDLNKQKN
+1048 
-1060 SLESQLMLYNKE
+1060 QLMLYNKE

-1114 QFIREHEG
+1114 QFIKEHEG

-1161 LNRLSQ
+1161 LNRLTQ

-1181 NKLKLNYIASIQTQK
+1181 NKLKLNYIAAIQTQK

-1233 GKDIKGIE
+1233 GKDIKSIE

-1310 LDEDNSKSLAKAL
+1310 LDEENSKSLAKAL

-1356 DNFWHVSKNKDNFST
+1356 DNFWHITKNKENFST
-1371 LSLKPINSIFNQ
+1371 VALKPINSIFNQ

>member
-28 EIKAS
+28 EVKAS
-33 IKLKFLTPRNKDV
+33 IKLKIVTPRNKDV

-141 LDDLKEILKKFKE
+141 LDDLKEIGKKFKE
-154 KTKDTKTQL
+154 KTKELKTQL
-163 ELIHKD
+163 ELIQKD
-169 FDNYKRIQKN
+169 VDNYKRIQKN
-179 IEFSNTKINELTI
+179 IEFSNSKINELTV

-234 KLIQMK
+234 KMIQMK
-240 NILEDPIFEDYTK
+240 NILDDPIFEDYTK
-253 DEIIYHNYVKS
+253 DEMVYHNYIKN
-264 YQEKEKLKKEGATQT
+264 YQENEKMKKEGPNQS
-279 NEKHNKLIYL
+279 NEKHNKLISL
-289 REEISKVNKQKSD
+289 REEISKINKKKSD
-302 IEKNMIKKEQTY
+302 IEKNIIKKEQTY

-319 NKKEILIELKN
+319 NKKEVLLELKN
-330 MNEFEEIN
+330 MNEFEEMN
-338 NLALESMPN
+338 NISLESMN
-347 NEIMSILNKY
+347 NTMIINLLQKFKN
-357 KSDLATD
+357 DLLTD

-395 KIKEIDGLNLQ
+395 KIKEIEGLNTQ

-424 SEIEKNLQDE
+424 SDIEKSLQNE
-434 EKKLSTINFDIK
+434 EKILNKINYDIK
-446 QWQNNILALENAS
+446 QWQNNILALENSS
-459 SEIKLKKDNLGLQNL
+459 SEIKLKKNNLGLQNL
-474 EERAD
+474 EEKTD

-504 IKIVTKIN
+504 IKIINKIN
-512 QIFNV
+512 VIFSA
-517 NLTYDK
+517 NLSYDK
-523 THICSNINE
+523 NHICNNINE
-532 IISFIES
+532 IITFIEN

-552 ESNLR
+552 ENKII
-557 INLEIEQNNNLINT
+557 INLEIEQNNNEIKE
-571 KKKYLEQIKKEK
+571 KKKYISDLKKEK
-583 NDLITQI
+583 ENIINQI
-590 QNSFKEHDINF
+590 QLSFKERGINF
-601 EDSNDLSQ
+601 EDSDDLSQ
-609 IYNLKSY
+609 IYNLKSC
-616 VEKEIA
+616 VEKEIS
-622 NNNKI
+622 NNDKI
-627 ILNANYETEFLNDF
+627 IFSSNFETDFLNDF
-641 TNYIKENK
+641 IIYIKENK
-649 KCKLCKSSL
+649 KCKLCKSNL
-658 ENDYV
+658 DEKYINI
-663 NDLCEEKKNEIENIN
+663 LTKEKKKEIESINSNI
-678 NNLEENKKKMDTNT
+678 EQNKKKLEKNT
-692 KTLTLI
+692 QTLNLI
-698 NSFSDTF
+698 NSFNDIFS
-705 AKLKN
+705 KLKN
-710 ISDEVTKE
+710 IVEEIDKE
-718 ESNINEINFTIKEL
+718 ENQLKEINFKTKDL
-732 IHKKTEFENSSK
+732 ITKKTQYENSSK
-744 AKTEL
+744 AKAEL
-749 LLSMEEITN
+749 LTSMEEITN

-775 MIMQIKD
+775 IISQIKD

-837 KLNEIPAIDICIK
+837 KLNEIPVIDINIK

-909 FEKVYNEKK
+909 FEKIYQEKK
-918 NNIKLIQ
+918 NNIKLLQ

-945 LKENTSNNINISN
+945 LKEENIPNSPDNTTNE
-958 NNNSTSNNTN
+958 NT
-968 LFNDNAN
+968 
-975 NSDNVDHDGFKPIN
+975 NSDNKEDLVDI
-989 QEDFD
+989 
-994 DLLMDLDEENDN
+994 LMDLDDDNEKKNKKKEEKLNE
-1006 KAKKQ
+1006 
-1011 NKENNNNSNNNNNN
+1011 NKENINIDNLYEKQINN
-1025 LNNSNIKSNTKD
+1025 LNNKKSG
-1037 NYDNLNLDNLY
+1037 LD
-1048 EQQINDLNKQKN
+1048 
-1060 SLESQLMLYNKE
+1060 SQLMLYNKE

-1114 QFIREHEG
+1114 QFIKEHEG

-1161 LNRLSQ
+1161 LNRLTQ

-1233 GKDIKGIE
+1233 GKDIKSIE

-1310 LDEDNSKSLAKAL
+1310 LDEENSKSLAKAL

-1356 DNFWHVSKNKDNFST
+1356 DNFWHVTKNKENFST
-1371 LSLKPINSIFNQ
+1371 VALKPINSIFNQ

>member
-28 EIKAS
+28 EVKAS
-33 IKLKFLTPRNKDV
+33 IKLKIVTPRNKDV

-141 LDDLKEILKKFKE
+141 LDDLKEIGKKFKE
-154 KTKDTKTQL
+154 KTKELKSQL
-163 ELIHKD
+163 ELIQKD
-169 FDNYKRIQKN
+169 VDNYKRIQKN
-179 IEFSNTKINELTI
+179 IEFSNSKINELTV

-234 KLIQMK
+234 KMIQMK
-240 NILEDPIFEDYTK
+240 NILDDPIFEDYTK
-253 DEIIYHNYVKS
+253 DEMVYHNYIKN
-264 YQEKEKLKKEGATQT
+264 YQENEKLKKEGPSQSS
-279 NEKHNKLIYL
+279 EKHNKLIFL
-289 REEISKVNKQKSD
+289 REEISKINKQKND
-302 IEKNMIKKEQTY
+302 IEKNIIKKEQTY

-319 NKKEILIELKN
+319 NKKEVLIELKN

-338 NLALESMPN
+338 NMSLESLN
-347 NEIMSILNKY
+347 NNMIINILQKY
-357 KSDLATD
+357 KSDLSTD

-395 KIKEIDGLNLQ
+395 KIKEIEGLNTQ

-424 SEIEKNLQDE
+424 SDIEKSLQNE
-434 EKKLSTINFDIK
+434 EKILNKINYDIK

-459 SEIKLKKDNLGLQNL
+459 SEIKLKKNNLGLQNL
-474 EERAD
+474 EEKAD

-504 IKIVTKIN
+504 IKIIN
-512 QIFNV
+512 KMNAIFNV
-517 NLTYDK
+517 NLNYDK
-523 THICSNINE
+523 NHICNNINE

-552 ESNLR
+552 ENNLR
-557 INLEIEQNNNLINT
+557 INLEIEQNNNMIKEKRNYIND
-571 KKKYLEQIKKEK
+571 LKKEK
-583 NDLITQI
+583 ENIINQI
-590 QNSFKEHDINF
+590 QTNFKERGINF

-609 IYNLKSY
+609 IYNLKSCL
-616 VEKEIA
+616 EKEIS
-622 NNNKI
+622 NNDKI
-627 ILNANYETEFLNDF
+627 IFSSNFETDFLNDF
-641 TNYIKENK
+641 IVYIKEYK
-649 KCKLCKSSL
+649 KCKICKSSL
-658 ENDYV
+658 DDKYINT
-663 NDLCEEKKNEIENIN
+663 LTKEKKKEIESIN
-678 NNLEENKKKMDTNT
+678 NNIEQNKKKLEKNNQ
-692 KTLTLI
+692 TLNLI
-698 NSFSDTF
+698 NSFNDIFT
-705 AKLKN
+705 KLKS
-710 ISDEVTKE
+710 IVEEIDKE
-718 ESNINEINFTIKEL
+718 EKLMKDINFKIKDL
-732 IHKKTEFENSSK
+732 INKKTQFENSSK
-744 AKTEL
+744 IKTEL

-775 MIMQIKD
+775 IISQIKD

-814 LEMNKELI
+814 LDMNKELI

-837 KLNEIPAIDICIK
+837 KLNEIPAIDINIK

-909 FEKVYNEKK
+909 FEKIYQEKK

-945 LKENTSNNINISN
+945 LKEETNIKNTNTNSNDGTINENTNSNTDNNIEIKH
-958 NNNSTSNNTN
+958 
-968 LFNDNAN
+968 AN
-975 NSDNVDHDGFKPIN
+975 QDL
-989 QEDFD
+989 D
-994 DLLMDLDEENDN
+994 DILMDLDDDNDKKNKKTKEE
-1006 KAKKQ
+1006 KI
-1011 NKENNNNSNNNNNN
+1011 NKENTKENKENINIDNLYETQINN
-1025 LNNSNIKSNTKD
+1025 LNNKKSG
-1037 NYDNLNLDNLY
+1037 LDT
-1048 EQQINDLNKQKN
+1048 
-1060 SLESQLMLYNKE
+1060 QLMLYNKE

-1114 QFIREHEG
+1114 QFIKEHEG

-1161 LNRLSQ
+1161 LNRLTQ

-1181 NKLKLNYIASIQTQK
+1181 NKLKLNYIAAIQTQK

-1233 GKDIKGIE
+1233 GKDIKSIE

-1310 LDEDNSKSLAKAL
+1310 LDEENSKSLAKAL

-1356 DNFWHVSKNKDNFST
+1356 DNFWHITKNKENFST
-1371 LSLKPINSIFNQ
+1371 VALKPINSIFNQ

>member
-28 EIKAS
+28 ETKAS
-33 IKLKFLTPRNKDV
+33 IKLKFVTPRNKDV
-46 LIVRNFQLSL
+46 LIVRNFQLSM

-141 LDDLKEILKKFKE
+141 LEDLKEVLKKFKE
-154 KTKDTKTQL
+154 KTKDTKNQL
-163 ELIHKD
+163 ELIQKD
-169 FDNYKRIQKN
+169 VDNYKRIQKN
-179 IEFSNTKINELTI
+179 VEFSETKINELTMI
-192 VGEKLDEE
+192 GEKLDDE

-234 KLIQMK
+234 KMIQMK
-240 NILEDPIFEDYTK
+240 NILDDPIFEDFTT
-253 DEIIYHNYVKS
+253 DETIYHNYIKN
-264 YQEKEKLKKEGATQT
+264 YQENEKIKKEGASQS
-279 NEKHNKLIYL
+279 NEKHNKLIFL
-289 REEISKVNKQKSD
+289 REEIAKVNKKKSD

-314 KNFIQ
+314 KNFVQ
-319 NKKEILIELKN
+319 NKKDILIELKN

-338 NLALESMPN
+338 TLTLESMSN

-357 KSDLATD
+357 KSDLITD

-395 KIKEIDGLNLQ
+395 KIKDIDGLNQQ
-406 KNELVKMLNNIDF
+406 KDELVKMLNNIDF

-424 SEIEKNLQDE
+424 SEIEKNLQNE

-446 QWQNNILALENAS
+446 QWQNNILALENSS
-459 SEIKLKKDNLGLQNL
+459 SEIKLKKNNLGLQNL
-474 EERAD
+474 EEKTD

-504 IKIVTKIN
+504 IKIITKIN
-512 QIFNV
+512 QTFNV
-517 NLTYDK
+517 NLIYDK

-557 INLEIEQNNNLINT
+557 INLEIEQNNEIINK
-571 KKKYLEQIKKEK
+571 KKKYIEQIKSEK
-583 NDLITQI
+583 NNLISQI
-590 QNSFKEHDINF
+590 QKKFKEHGINF

-616 VEKEIA
+616 VEKEIS
-622 NNNKI
+622 NNDKI
-627 ILNANYETEFLNDF
+627 INNGNFESDFLNDF
-641 TNYIKENK
+641 INYIKENQ
-649 KCKLCKSSL
+649 KCKICKSTL
-658 ENDYV
+658 DNEFINE
-663 NDLCEEKKNEIENIN
+663 LCEEKKKEIDNIN
-678 NNLEENKKKMDTNT
+678 SNLEENKKNLANNT
-692 KTLTLI
+692 KILTLI
-698 NSFSDTF
+698 NNFSDTF
-705 AKLKN
+705 SKLKN
-710 ISDEVTKE
+710 VSEELNKE
-718 ESNINEINFTIKEL
+718 ESNVNEINFKIKEL

-744 AKTEL
+744 TKNEL

-775 MIMQIKD
+775 IILQIKD

-822 NNGNK
+822 SNGNK

-837 KLNEIPAIDICIK
+837 KLNEIPAIDINIK
-850 KLQNEKNEILALKDE
+850 KLQSEKSEILALKDE

-891 EREKSQQL
+891 ERENSKKL
-899 LIILNEKKKG
+899 LMILNEKKKT

-918 NNIKLIQ
+918 TNIKLIQ
-925 EKISQWLIKNKYI
+925 EKLSQWLIKNKYI

-945 LKENTSNNINISN
+945 LKEEITTKNINSGNTSNN
-958 NNNSTSNNTN
+958 SNNTN
-968 LFNDNAN
+968 IFNDNTN
-975 NSDNVDHDGFKPIN
+975 NSDNADHEGLKPII

-994 DLLMDLDEENDN
+994 DLLMDLEEEDGN
-1006 KAKKQ
+1006 KVKKI
-1011 NKENNNNSNNNNNN
+1011 NKGNNNANNKNS
-1025 LNNSNIKSNTKD
+1025 KD
-1037 NYDNLNLDNLY
+1037 NFDNLNLDNLY

-1060 SLESQLMLYNKE
+1060 ALDSQLMLFNKE

-1100 YILFKIKSDLVKLE
+1100 YILFKIKTDLVKLE
-1114 QFIREHEG
+1114 QFIKEHEG

-1152 GKVEELKNN
+1152 GKIEELKSN
-1161 LNRLSQ
+1161 LNRLTT

-1252 RNYNYRIVFFTPGG
+1252 RNYNYRIVFFTAGG

-1356 DNFWHVSKNKDNFST
+1356 DNFWHVTKNKENFST
-1371 LSLKPINSIFNQ
+1371 LTLKPINSIFNQ

>member
-28 EIKAS
+28 EVKAS
-33 IKLKFLTPRNKDV
+33 IKLKIVTPRNKDV

-141 LDDLKEILKKFKE
+141 LDDLKEIGKKFKE
-154 KTKDTKTQL
+154 KTKELKTQL
-163 ELIHKD
+163 ELIQKD
-169 FDNYKRIQKN
+169 VDNYKRIQKN
-179 IEFSNTKINELTI
+179 IEFSNSKINELTV

-234 KLIQMK
+234 KMIQMK
-240 NILEDPIFEDYTK
+240 NILDDPIFEDYTK
-253 DEIIYHNYVKS
+253 DEMVYHNYIKN
-264 YQEKEKLKKEGATQT
+264 YQENEKMKKEGPNQS
-279 NEKHNKLIYL
+279 NEKHNKLISL
-289 REEISKVNKQKSD
+289 REEISKINKKKSD
-302 IEKNMIKKEQTY
+302 IEKNIIKKEQTY

-319 NKKEILIELKN
+319 NKKEVLLELKN
-330 MNEFEEIN
+330 MNEFEEMN
-338 NLALESMPN
+338 NISLESMN
-347 NEIMSILNKY
+347 NTMIINLLQKFKN
-357 KSDLATD
+357 DLLTD

-395 KIKEIDGLNLQ
+395 KIKEIEGLNTQ

-424 SEIEKNLQDE
+424 SDIEKSLQNE
-434 EKKLSTINFDIK
+434 EKILNKINYDIK
-446 QWQNNILALENAS
+446 QWQNNILALENSS
-459 SEIKLKKDNLGLQNL
+459 SEIKLKKNNLGLQNL
-474 EERAD
+474 EEKTD

-504 IKIVTKIN
+504 IKIIN
-512 QIFNV
+512 KMNVIFSA
-517 NLTYDK
+517 NLSYDK
-523 THICSNINE
+523 NHICNNINE
-532 IISFIES
+532 IITFIEN

-552 ESNLR
+552 ENNLR
-557 INLEIEQNNNLINT
+557 INLEIEQNNNVIKE
-571 KKKYLEQIKKEK
+571 KKKYISDLKKEK
-583 NDLITQI
+583 ENIINQI
-590 QNSFKEHDINF
+590 QLSFKERGINF
-601 EDSNDLSQ
+601 EDSDDLSQ
-609 IYNLKSY
+609 IYNLKSC
-616 VEKEIA
+616 VEKEIS
-622 NNNKI
+622 NNDKI
-627 ILNANYETEFLNDF
+627 IFSSNFETDFLNDF
-641 TNYIKENK
+641 IIYIKENK
-649 KCKLCKSSL
+649 KCKLCKSNL
-658 ENDYV
+658 DEKYINI
-663 NDLCEEKKNEIENIN
+663 LTKEKKKEIESINSNI
-678 NNLEENKKKMDTNT
+678 EQNKKKLEKNT
-692 KTLTLI
+692 QTLNLI
-698 NSFSDTF
+698 NSFNDIFS
-705 AKLKN
+705 KLKN
-710 ISDEVTKE
+710 IVEEIDKE
-718 ESNINEINFTIKEL
+718 ENLLKEINFKTKDL
-732 IHKKTEFENSSK
+732 ITKKTQYENSSK
-744 AKTEL
+744 AKAEL
-749 LLSMEEITN
+749 LTSMEEITN

-775 MIMQIKD
+775 IISQIKD

-837 KLNEIPAIDICIK
+837 KLNEIPVIDINIK

-909 FEKVYNEKK
+909 FEKIYQEKK

-945 LKENTSNNINISN
+945 LKEENIPNSPDNTTNE
-958 NNNSTSNNTN
+958 NT
-968 LFNDNAN
+968 
-975 NSDNVDHDGFKPIN
+975 NSDNKEDLVDI
-989 QEDFD
+989 
-994 DLLMDLDEENDN
+994 LMDLDDDN
-1006 KAKKQ
+1006 EKKNKKKEAKLNE
-1011 NKENNNNSNNNNNN
+1011 NKENINIDNLYEKQINN
-1025 LNNSNIKSNTKD
+1025 LNNKKSG
-1037 NYDNLNLDNLY
+1037 LD
-1048 EQQINDLNKQKN
+1048 
-1060 SLESQLMLYNKE
+1060 SQLMLYNKE

-1114 QFIREHEG
+1114 QFIKEHEG

-1161 LNRLSQ
+1161 LNRLTQ

-1233 GKDIKGIE
+1233 GKDIKSIE

-1310 LDEDNSKSLAKAL
+1310 LDEENSKSLAKAL

-1356 DNFWHVSKNKDNFST
+1356 DNFWHVTKNKENFST
-1371 LSLKPINSIFNQ
+1371 VALKPINSIFNQ

>member
-28 EIKAS
+28 EVKAS
-33 IKLKFLTPRNKDV
+33 IKLKIVTPRNKDV

-141 LDDLKEILKKFKE
+141 LDDLKEIGKKFKE
-154 KTKDTKTQL
+154 KTKELKTQL
-163 ELIHKD
+163 ELIQKD
-169 FDNYKRIQKN
+169 VDNYKRIQKN
-179 IEFSNTKINELTI
+179 IEFSNSKINELTV

-234 KLIQMK
+234 KMIQMK
-240 NILEDPIFEDYTK
+240 NILDDPIFEDYTK
-253 DEIIYHNYVKS
+253 DEMVYHNYIKN
-264 YQEKEKLKKEGATQT
+264 YQENEKMKKEGPNQS
-279 NEKHNKLIYL
+279 NEKHNKLISL
-289 REEISKVNKQKSD
+289 REEISKINKKKSD
-302 IEKNMIKKEQTY
+302 IEKNIIKKEQTY

-319 NKKEILIELKN
+319 NKKEVLLELKN
-330 MNEFEEIN
+330 MNEFEEMN
-338 NLALESMPN
+338 NISLESMN
-347 NEIMSILNKY
+347 NTMIINLLQKFKN
-357 KSDLATD
+357 DLLTD

-395 KIKEIDGLNLQ
+395 KIKEIEGLNTQ

-419 NSQKL
+419 NSLKL
-424 SEIEKNLQDE
+424 SDIEKSLQNE
-434 EKKLSTINFDIK
+434 EKILNKINYDIK
-446 QWQNNILALENAS
+446 QWQNNILALENSS
-459 SEIKLKKDNLGLQNL
+459 SEIKLKKNNLGLQNL
-474 EERAD
+474 EEKTD

-504 IKIVTKIN
+504 IKIIN
-512 QIFNV
+512 KMNVIFSA
-517 NLTYDK
+517 NLSYDK
-523 THICSNINE
+523 NHICNNINE
-532 IISFIES
+532 IITFIEN

-552 ESNLR
+552 ENNLR
-557 INLEIEQNNNLINT
+557 INLEIEQNNNVIKE
-571 KKKYLEQIKKEK
+571 KKKYISDLKKEK
-583 NDLITQI
+583 ENIINQI
-590 QNSFKEHDINF
+590 QLSFKERGINF
-601 EDSNDLSQ
+601 EDSDDLSQ
-609 IYNLKSY
+609 IYNLKSC
-616 VEKEIA
+616 VEKEIS
-622 NNNKI
+622 NNDKI
-627 ILNANYETEFLNDF
+627 IFSSNFETDFLNDF
-641 TNYIKENK
+641 IIYIKENK
-649 KCKLCKSSL
+649 KCKLCKSNL
-658 ENDYV
+658 DEKYINI
-663 NDLCEEKKNEIENIN
+663 LTKEKKKEIESINSNI
-678 NNLEENKKKMDTNT
+678 EQNKKKLEKNT
-692 KTLTLI
+692 QTLNLI
-698 NSFSDTF
+698 NSFNDIFS
-705 AKLKN
+705 KLKN
-710 ISDEVTKE
+710 IVEEIDKE
-718 ESNINEINFTIKEL
+718 ENLLKEINFKTKDL
-732 IHKKTEFENSSK
+732 ITKKTQYENSSK
-744 AKTEL
+744 AKAEL
-749 LLSMEEITN
+749 LTSMEEITN

-775 MIMQIKD
+775 IISQIKD

-837 KLNEIPAIDICIK
+837 KLNEIPVIDINIK

-909 FEKVYNEKK
+909 FEKIYQEKK
-918 NNIKLIQ
+918 NNIKLLQ

-945 LKENTSNNINISN
+945 LKEENIPNSPDNTTNE
-958 NNNSTSNNTN
+958 NT
-968 LFNDNAN
+968 
-975 NSDNVDHDGFKPIN
+975 NSDNKEDLVDI
-989 QEDFD
+989 
-994 DLLMDLDEENDN
+994 LMDLDDDNEKKNKKKEEKLNE
-1006 KAKKQ
+1006 
-1011 NKENNNNSNNNNNN
+1011 NKENINIDNLYEKQINN
-1025 LNNSNIKSNTKD
+1025 LNNKKSG
-1037 NYDNLNLDNLY
+1037 LD
-1048 EQQINDLNKQKN
+1048 
-1060 SLESQLMLYNKE
+1060 SQLMLYNKE

-1114 QFIREHEG
+1114 QFIKEHEG

-1161 LNRLSQ
+1161 LNRLTQ

-1233 GKDIKGIE
+1233 GKDIKSIE

-1310 LDEDNSKSLAKAL
+1310 LDEENSKSLAKAL

-1356 DNFWHVSKNKDNFST
+1356 DNFWHVTKNKENFST
-1371 LSLKPINSIFNQ
+1371 VALKPINSIFNQ

>member
-28 EIKAS
+28 EVKAS
-33 IKLKFLTPRNKDV
+33 IKLKIVTPRNKDV

-141 LDDLKEILKKFKE
+141 LDDLKEIGKKFKE
-154 KTKDTKTQL
+154 KTKELKTQL
-163 ELIHKD
+163 ELIQKD
-169 FDNYKRIQKN
+169 VDNYKRIQKN
-179 IEFSNTKINELTI
+179 IEFSNSKINELTV

-234 KLIQMK
+234 KMIQMK
-240 NILEDPIFEDYTK
+240 NILDDPIFEDYTK
-253 DEIIYHNYVKS
+253 DEMVYHNYIKN
-264 YQEKEKLKKEGATQT
+264 YQENEKMKKEGPSQS
-279 NEKHNKLIYL
+279 NEKHNKLISL
-289 REEISKVNKQKSD
+289 REEISKINKKKSD
-302 IEKNMIKKEQTY
+302 IEKNIIKKEQTY

-319 NKKEILIELKN
+319 NKKEVLLELKN
-330 MNEFEEIN
+330 MNEFEEMN
-338 NLALESMPN
+338 NISLESMN
-347 NEIMSILNKY
+347 NTMIINLLQKFKN
-357 KSDLATD
+357 DLLTD

-395 KIKEIDGLNLQ
+395 KIKEIEGLNTQ

-424 SEIEKNLQDE
+424 SDIEKSLQNE
-434 EKKLSTINFDIK
+434 EKILNKINYDIK
-446 QWQNNILALENAS
+446 QWQNNILALENSS
-459 SEIKLKKDNLGLQNL
+459 SEIKLKKNNLGLQNL
-474 EERAD
+474 EEKTD

-504 IKIVTKIN
+504 IKIIN
-512 QIFNV
+512 KMNVIFSA
-517 NLTYDK
+517 NLSYDK
-523 THICSNINE
+523 NHICNNINE
-532 IISFIES
+532 IITFIEN

-552 ESNLR
+552 ENNLR
-557 INLEIEQNNNLINT
+557 INLEIEQNNNVIKE
-571 KKKYLEQIKKEK
+571 KKKYISDLKKEK
-583 NDLITQI
+583 ENIINQI
-590 QNSFKEHDINF
+590 QLSFKERGINF
-601 EDSNDLSQ
+601 EDSDDLSQ
-609 IYNLKSY
+609 IYNLKSC
-616 VEKEIA
+616 VEKEIS
-622 NNNKI
+622 NNDKI
-627 ILNANYETEFLNDF
+627 IFSSNFETDFLSDF
-641 TNYIKENK
+641 IIYIKENK
-649 KCKLCKSSL
+649 KCKLCKSNL
-658 ENDYV
+658 DEKYINI
-663 NDLCEEKKNEIENIN
+663 LTKEKKKEIESINSNI
-678 NNLEENKKKMDTNT
+678 EQNKKKLEKNT
-692 KTLTLI
+692 QTLNLI
-698 NSFSDTF
+698 NSFNDIFS
-705 AKLKN
+705 KLKN
-710 ISDEVTKE
+710 IVEEIDKE
-718 ESNINEINFTIKEL
+718 ENLLKEINFKTKDL
-732 IHKKTEFENSSK
+732 ITKKTQYENSSK
-744 AKTEL
+744 AKAEL
-749 LLSMEEITN
+749 LTSMEEITN

-775 MIMQIKD
+775 IISQIKD

-837 KLNEIPAIDICIK
+837 KLNEIPVIDINIK

-909 FEKVYNEKK
+909 FEKIYQEKK
-918 NNIKLIQ
+918 NNIKLLQ

-945 LKENTSNNINISN
+945 LKEENIPNSPDNTTNE
-958 NNNSTSNNTN
+958 NT
-968 LFNDNAN
+968 
-975 NSDNVDHDGFKPIN
+975 NSDNKEDLVDI
-989 QEDFD
+989 
-994 DLLMDLDEENDN
+994 LMDLDDDNEKKNKKKEENLN
-1006 KAKKQ
+1006 E
-1011 NKENNNNSNNNNNN
+1011 NKENINIDNLYEKQINN
-1025 LNNSNIKSNTKD
+1025 LNNKKSG
-1037 NYDNLNLDNLY
+1037 LD
-1048 EQQINDLNKQKN
+1048 
-1060 SLESQLMLYNKE
+1060 SQLMLYNKE

-1114 QFIREHEG
+1114 QFIKEHEG

-1161 LNRLSQ
+1161 LNRLTQ

-1233 GKDIKGIE
+1233 GKDIKSIE

-1310 LDEDNSKSLAKAL
+1310 LDEENSKSLAKAL

-1356 DNFWHVSKNKDNFST
+1356 DNFWHVTKNKENFST
-1371 LSLKPINSIFNQ
+1371 VALKPINSIFNQ

>member
-28 EIKAS
+28 EVKGS
-33 IKLKFLTPRNKDV
+33 IKLKIVTPRNKDV
-46 LIVRNFQLSL
+46 LIVRNFQLSM

-141 LDDLKEILKKFKE
+141 LDDLKEIGKKFKE
-154 KTKDTKTQL
+154 KTKELKNQL
-163 ELIHKD
+163 ELMQKD
-169 FDNYKRIQKN
+169 VDNYKRIQKN
-179 IEFSNTKINELTI
+179 IEFSNSKINELTLI
-192 VGEKLDEE
+192 GEKLDEE

-234 KLIQMK
+234 KMIQMK
-240 NILEDPIFEDYTK
+240 NILDDPIFEDYTK
-253 DEIIYHNYVKS
+253 DEMVYHNYIKN
-264 YQEKEKLKKEGATQT
+264 YQENEKMKKEGPSQS
-279 NEKHNKLIYL
+279 NEKHNKLIFL
-289 REEISKVNKQKSD
+289 REEISKINMQKND
-302 IEKNMIKKEQTY
+302 IEKNIIKKEQTY

-319 NKKEILIELKN
+319 NKKEVLLELKN

-338 NLALESMPN
+338 NMPLESIN
-347 NEIMSILNKY
+347 NNMIINILLKY
-357 KSDLATD
+357 KSDLSTD

-395 KIKEIDGLNLQ
+395 KIKEIEGLNTQ

-424 SEIEKNLQDE
+424 SDVEKSLQNE
-434 EKKLSTINFDIK
+434 EKILNKINYDIK
-446 QWQNNILALENAS
+446 QWQNNILALENSS
-459 SEIKLKKDNLGLQNL
+459 SEIKLKKNNLGLQNL
-474 EERAD
+474 EEKAD

-489 LKQMNGTYNKSIVEY
+489 LKQMNIIYNRSIVEY
-504 IKIVTKIN
+504 IKIIN
-512 QIFNV
+512 KMNIIFSV
-517 NLTYDK
+517 NLSYDK
-523 THICSNINE
+523 NHICNNINE
-532 IISFIES
+532 VISFIEN
-539 KKKNIIEEKQKIR
+539 KKKDIIEEKQKIR
-552 ESNLR
+552 ENNLR
-557 INLEIEQNNNLINT
+557 INLEIEQNNNIIKE
-571 KKKYLEQIKKEK
+571 KKKYISDLKKEK
-583 NDLITQI
+583 ENIINQI
-590 QNSFKEHDINF
+590 QTNFKERGINF

-609 IYNLKSY
+609 IYNLKSV
-616 VEKEIA
+616 VEKEIS
-622 NNNKI
+622 NNDKI
-627 ILNANYETEFLNDF
+627 IFSSNFETDFLNDF
-641 TNYIKENK
+641 ITYIKEYK
-649 KCKLCKSSL
+649 KCKMCKSNL
-658 ENDYV
+658 DEKYINI
-663 NDLCEEKKNEIENIN
+663 LTKEKKKEIESIN
-678 NNLEENKKKMDTNT
+678 NNIEQNKKKLEKNNQ
-692 KTLTLI
+692 TLNLI
-698 NSFSDTF
+698 NSFNDIFS
-705 AKLKN
+705 KLKN
-710 ISDEVTKE
+710 ICDEIDKE
-718 ESNINEINFTIKEL
+718 ENLLKDINFKTKDL
-732 IHKKTEFENSSK
+732 IIKKTQYENSSK

-749 LLSMEEITN
+749 LTSMEEITN

-775 MIMQIKD
+775 IISQIKD

-814 LEMNKELI
+814 LDMNKELI
-822 NNGNK
+822 SNGNK

-837 KLNEIPAIDICIK
+837 KLNEIPAIDINIK

-899 LIILNEKKKG
+899 LIILNEKKKS
-909 FEKVYNEKK
+909 FEKIYQEKK

-945 LKENTSNNINISN
+945 LKEETNNKLNTNSNENTNSNTDNNIEMK
-958 NNNSTSNNTN
+958 
-968 LFNDNAN
+968 
-975 NSDNVDHDGFKPIN
+975 H
-989 QEDFD
+989 QEDLD
-994 DLLMDLDEENDN
+994 DILMDLDEDNDKKN
-1006 KAKKQ
+1006 KKSKEEKVEKDSKS
-1011 NKENNNNSNNNNNN
+1011 NKENINIDNLYEKQINN
-1025 LNNSNIKSNTKD
+1025 LNNKKSG
-1037 NYDNLNLDNLY
+1037 LDT
-1048 EQQINDLNKQKN
+1048 
-1060 SLESQLMLYNKE
+1060 QLMLYNKE

-1100 YILFKIKSDLVKLE
+1100 YILFKIKSDLIKLE
-1114 QFIREHEG
+1114 QFIKEHEG

-1161 LNRLSQ
+1161 LNRLTQ

-1196 EIENYYEALDQ
+1196 EIENYHEALDQ

-1233 GKDIKGIE
+1233 GKDIKSIE

-1266 NGLDMRGR
+1266 SGLDMRGR

-1310 LDEDNSKSLAKAL
+1310 LDEENSKSLAKAL

-1356 DNFWHVSKNKDNFST
+1356 DNFWHVTKNKENFST
-1371 LSLKPINSIFNQ
+1371 VTLKPINSIFNQ

>member
-28 EIKAS
+28 ETKAS
-33 IKLKFLTPRNKDV
+33 IKLKFVTPRNKDV
-46 LIVRNFQLSL
+46 LIVRNFQLSM

-141 LDDLKEILKKFKE
+141 LEDLKEVLKKFKE
-154 KTKDTKTQL
+154 KTKDTKNQL
-163 ELIHKD
+163 ELIQKD
-169 FDNYKRIQKN
+169 VDNYKRIQKN
-179 IEFSNTKINELTI
+179 VEFSETKINELTMI
-192 VGEKLDEE
+192 GEKLDDE

-234 KLIQMK
+234 KMIQMK
-240 NILEDPIFEDYTK
+240 NILDDPIFEDFTT
-253 DEIIYHNYVKS
+253 DETIYHNYIKN
-264 YQEKEKLKKEGATQT
+264 YQENEKIKKEGASQS
-279 NEKHNKLIYL
+279 NEKHNKLIFL
-289 REEISKVNKQKSD
+289 REEIAKVNKKKSD

-314 KNFIQ
+314 KNFVQ
-319 NKKEILIELKN
+319 NKKDILIELKN

-338 NLALESMPN
+338 TLTLESMSN

-357 KSDLATD
+357 KSDLITD

-395 KIKEIDGLNLQ
+395 KIKDIDGLNQQ
-406 KNELVKMLNNIDF
+406 KDELVKMLNNIDF

-424 SEIEKNLQDE
+424 SEIEKNLQNE

-446 QWQNNILALENAS
+446 QWQNNILALENSS
-459 SEIKLKKDNLGLQNL
+459 SEIKLKKNNLGLQNL
-474 EERAD
+474 EEKTD

-504 IKIVTKIN
+504 IKIITKIN
-512 QIFNV
+512 QTFNV
-517 NLTYDK
+517 NLIYDK

-557 INLEIEQNNNLINT
+557 INLEIEQNNEIINK
-571 KKKYLEQIKKEK
+571 KKKYIEQIKSEK
-583 NDLITQI
+583 NNLISQI
-590 QNSFKEHDINF
+590 QKKFKEHGINF

-616 VEKEIA
+616 VEKEIS
-622 NNNKI
+622 NNDKI
-627 ILNANYETEFLNDF
+627 INNGNFESDFLNDF
-641 TNYIKENK
+641 INYIKENQ
-649 KCKLCKSSL
+649 KCKICKSTL
-658 ENDYV
+658 DNEFINE
-663 NDLCEEKKNEIENIN
+663 LCEEKKKEIDNIN
-678 NNLEENKKKMDTNT
+678 SNLEENKKNLTNNT
-692 KTLTLI
+692 KILTLI
-698 NSFSDTF
+698 NNFSDTF
-705 AKLKN
+705 SKLKN
-710 ISDEVTKE
+710 VSEELNKE
-718 ESNINEINFTIKEL
+718 ESNVNEINFKIKEL

-744 AKTEL
+744 TKNEL

-775 MIMQIKD
+775 IILQIKD

-822 NNGNK
+822 SNGNK

-837 KLNEIPAIDICIK
+837 KLNEIPAIDINIK
-850 KLQNEKNEILALKDE
+850 KLQSEKSEILALKDE

-891 EREKSQQL
+891 ERENSKKL
-899 LIILNEKKKG
+899 LMILNEKKKT

-918 NNIKLIQ
+918 TNIKLIQ
-925 EKISQWLIKNKYI
+925 EKLSQWLIKNKYI

-945 LKENTSNNINISN
+945 LKEEITTKNINSGNTSNN
-958 NNNSTSNNTN
+958 SNNTN
-968 LFNDNAN
+968 IFNDNTN
-975 NSDNVDHDGFKPIN
+975 NSDNVDHEGLKPII

-994 DLLMDLDEENDN
+994 DLLMDLEEEDGN
-1006 KAKKQ
+1006 KVKKI
-1011 NKENNNNSNNNNNN
+1011 NKGNNNANNKNS
-1025 LNNSNIKSNTKD
+1025 KD
-1037 NYDNLNLDNLY
+1037 NFDNLNLDNLY

-1060 SLESQLMLYNKE
+1060 ALDSQLMLFNKE

-1100 YILFKIKSDLVKLE
+1100 YILFKIKTDLVKLE
-1114 QFIREHEG
+1114 QFIKEHEG

-1152 GKVEELKNN
+1152 GKIEELKSN
-1161 LNRLSQ
+1161 LNRLTT

-1252 RNYNYRIVFFTPGG
+1252 RNYNYRIVFFTAGG

-1356 DNFWHVSKNKDNFST
+1356 DNFWHVTKNKENFST
-1371 LSLKPINSIFNQ
+1371 LTLKPINSIFNQ

>member
-28 EIKAS
+28 EVKAS
-33 IKLKFLTPRNKDV
+33 IKLKIVTPRNKDV

-141 LDDLKEILKKFKE
+141 LDDLKEIGKKFKE
-154 KTKDTKTQL
+154 KTKELKTQL
-163 ELIHKD
+163 ELIQKD
-169 FDNYKRIQKN
+169 VDNYKRIQKN
-179 IEFSNTKINELTI
+179 IEFSNSKINELTV

-234 KLIQMK
+234 KMIQMK
-240 NILEDPIFEDYTK
+240 NILDDPIFEDYTK
-253 DEIIYHNYVKS
+253 DEMVYHNYIKN
-264 YQEKEKLKKEGATQT
+264 YQENEKMKKEGPNQS
-279 NEKHNKLIYL
+279 NEKHNKLISL
-289 REEISKVNKQKSD
+289 REEISKINKKKSD
-302 IEKNMIKKEQTY
+302 IEKNIIKKEQTY

-319 NKKEILIELKN
+319 NKKEVLLELKN
-330 MNEFEEIN
+330 MNEFEEMN
-338 NLALESMPN
+338 NISLESMN
-347 NEIMSILNKY
+347 NTMIINLLQKFKN
-357 KSDLATD
+357 DLLTD

-395 KIKEIDGLNLQ
+395 KIKEIEGLNTQ

-424 SEIEKNLQDE
+424 SDIEKSLQNE
-434 EKKLSTINFDIK
+434 EKILNKINYDIK
-446 QWQNNILALENAS
+446 QWQNNILALENSS
-459 SEIKLKKDNLGLQNL
+459 SEIKLKKNNLGLQNL
-474 EERAD
+474 EEKTD

-504 IKIVTKIN
+504 IKIINKIN
-512 QIFNV
+512 VIFSA
-517 NLTYDK
+517 NLSYDK
-523 THICSNINE
+523 NHICNNINE
-532 IISFIES
+532 IITFIEN

-552 ESNLR
+552 ENNLR
-557 INLEIEQNNNLINT
+557 INLEIEQNNNVIKE
-571 KKKYLEQIKKEK
+571 KKKYISDLKKEK
-583 NDLITQI
+583 ENIINQI
-590 QNSFKEHDINF
+590 QLSFKERGINF
-601 EDSNDLSQ
+601 EDSDDLSQ
-609 IYNLKSY
+609 IYNLKSC
-616 VEKEIA
+616 VEKEIS
-622 NNNKI
+622 NNDKI
-627 ILNANYETEFLNDF
+627 IFSSNFETDFLNDF
-641 TNYIKENK
+641 IIYIKENK
-649 KCKLCKSSL
+649 KCKLCKSNL
-658 ENDYV
+658 DEKYINI
-663 NDLCEEKKNEIENIN
+663 LTKEKKKEIESINSNI
-678 NNLEENKKKMDTNT
+678 EQNKKKLEKNT
-692 KTLTLI
+692 QTLNLI
-698 NSFSDTF
+698 NSFNDIFS
-705 AKLKN
+705 KLKN
-710 ISDEVTKE
+710 IVEEIDKE
-718 ESNINEINFTIKEL
+718 ENLLKEINFKTKDL
-732 IHKKTEFENSSK
+732 ITKKTQYENSSK
-744 AKTEL
+744 AKAEL
-749 LLSMEEITN
+749 LTSMEEITN

-775 MIMQIKD
+775 IISQIKD

-837 KLNEIPAIDICIK
+837 KLNEIPVIDINIK

-909 FEKVYNEKK
+909 FEKIYQEKK
-918 NNIKLIQ
+918 NNIKLLQ

-945 LKENTSNNINISN
+945 LKEENIPNSPDNTTNE
-958 NNNSTSNNTN
+958 NT
-968 LFNDNAN
+968 
-975 NSDNVDHDGFKPIN
+975 NSDNKEDLVDI
-989 QEDFD
+989 
-994 DLLMDLDEENDN
+994 LMDLDDDNEKKNKKKEEKLNE
-1006 KAKKQ
+1006 
-1011 NKENNNNSNNNNNN
+1011 NKENINIDNLYEKQINN
-1025 LNNSNIKSNTKD
+1025 LNNKKSG
-1037 NYDNLNLDNLY
+1037 LD
-1048 EQQINDLNKQKN
+1048 
-1060 SLESQLMLYNKE
+1060 SQLMLYNKE

-1114 QFIREHEG
+1114 QFIKEHEG

-1161 LNRLSQ
+1161 LNRLTQ

-1233 GKDIKGIE
+1233 GKDIKSIE

-1310 LDEDNSKSLAKAL
+1310 LDEENSKSLAKAL

-1356 DNFWHVSKNKDNFST
+1356 DNFWHVTKNKENFST
-1371 LSLKPINSIFNQ
+1371 VSLKPINSIFNQ

>member
-28 EIKAS
+28 EVKGS
-33 IKLKFLTPRNKDV
+33 IKLKIVTPRNKDV
-46 LIVRNFQLSL
+46 LIVRNFQLSM

-141 LDDLKEILKKFKE
+141 LDDLKEIGKKFKE
-154 KTKDTKTQL
+154 KTKELKNQL
-163 ELIHKD
+163 ELMQKD
-169 FDNYKRIQKN
+169 VDNYKRIQKN
-179 IEFSNTKINELTI
+179 IEFSNSKINELTLI
-192 VGEKLDEE
+192 GEKLDEE

-234 KLIQMK
+234 KMIQMK
-240 NILEDPIFEDYTK
+240 NILDDPIFEDYTK
-253 DEIIYHNYVKS
+253 DEMVYHNYIKN
-264 YQEKEKLKKEGATQT
+264 YQENEKMKKEGPSQS
-279 NEKHNKLIYL
+279 NEKHNKLIFL
-289 REEISKVNKQKSD
+289 REEISKINMQKND
-302 IEKNMIKKEQTY
+302 IEKNIIKKEQTY

-319 NKKEILIELKN
+319 NKKEVLLELKN
-330 MNEFEEIN
+330 MNEFEDIN
-338 NLALESMPN
+338 NMPLESIN
-347 NEIMSILNKY
+347 NNMIINILLKY
-357 KSDLATD
+357 KSDLSTD

-372 KQFISK
+372 KQFTSK

-395 KIKEIDGLNLQ
+395 KIKEIEGLNTQ

-424 SEIEKNLQDE
+424 SDVEKSLQNE
-434 EKKLSTINFDIK
+434 EKILNKINYDIK
-446 QWQNNILALENAS
+446 QWQNNILALENSS
-459 SEIKLKKDNLGLQNL
+459 SEIKLKKNNLGLQNL
-474 EERAD
+474 EEKAD

-489 LKQMNGTYNKSIVEY
+489 LKQMNIIYNRSIVEY
-504 IKIVTKIN
+504 IKIIN
-512 QIFNV
+512 KMNIIFSV
-517 NLTYDK
+517 NLSYDK
-523 THICSNINE
+523 NYICNNINE
-532 IISFIES
+532 VISFIEN
-539 KKKNIIEEKQKIR
+539 KKKDIIEEKQKIR
-552 ESNLR
+552 ENNLR
-557 INLEIEQNNNLINT
+557 INLEIEQNNNIIKEKNKYIIN
-571 KKKYLEQIKKEK
+571 LKKEK
-583 NDLITQI
+583 ENIINQI
-590 QNSFKEHDINF
+590 QQNFKEQGINF

-609 IYNLKSY
+609 IYNLKSC
-616 VEKEIA
+616 VKKEIS
-622 NNNKI
+622 NNDKI
-627 ILNANYETEFLNDF
+627 IFSSNFETDFLNDF
-641 TNYIKENK
+641 IIYIKENK
-649 KCKLCKSSL
+649 KCKICKSNL
-658 ENDYV
+658 DDKYV
-663 NDLCEEKKNEIENIN
+663 NILSKEKKKEIESINTNI
-678 NNLEENKKKMDTNT
+678 EQNKKILEKNN
-692 KTLTLI
+692 KILNLI
-698 NSFSDTF
+698 NSFNDIFT
-705 AKLKN
+705 KLKN
-710 ISDEVTKE
+710 ISEEIEKE
-718 ESNINEINFTIKEL
+718 EKAMKDINFKIKDL
-732 IHKKTEFENSSK
+732 INKKSEFENSSK

-775 MIMQIKD
+775 IISQIKD

-802 IIVKMGDTVNQV
+802 IIVKMGDAVNQV
-814 LEMNKELI
+814 LDMNKELI

-837 KLNEIPAIDICIK
+837 KLNEIPAIDINIK

-899 LIILNEKKKG
+899 LIILNEKKKS
-909 FEKVYNEKK
+909 FEKIYQEKK

-945 LKENTSNNINISN
+945 LKEEINNKLNTNSNENTNSNTDNNIKMK
-958 NNNSTSNNTN
+958 
-968 LFNDNAN
+968 
-975 NSDNVDHDGFKPIN
+975 H
-989 QEDFD
+989 QEDLD
-994 DLLMDLDEENDN
+994 DILMDLDEDNDKKN
-1006 KAKKQ
+1006 KKNGEEKKEKDSKG
-1011 NKENNNNSNNNNNN
+1011 NKENINIDNLYEKQINN
-1025 LNNSNIKSNTKD
+1025 LNNKKSG
-1037 NYDNLNLDNLY
+1037 LDT
-1048 EQQINDLNKQKN
+1048 
-1060 SLESQLMLYNKE
+1060 QLMLYNKE

-1100 YILFKIKSDLVKLE
+1100 YILFKIKSDLIKLE
-1114 QFIREHEG
+1114 QFIKEHEG

-1161 LNRLSQ
+1161 LNRLTQ

-1196 EIENYYEALDQ
+1196 EIENYHEALDQ

-1233 GKDIKGIE
+1233 GKDIKSIE
-1241 IKSDFEKSAKT
+1241 IKSDFEKTAKT

-1266 NGLDMRGR
+1266 SGLDMRGR

-1310 LDEDNSKSLAKAL
+1310 LDEENSKSLAKAL

-1356 DNFWHVSKNKDNFST
+1356 DNFWHVTKNKENFST
-1371 LSLKPINSIFNQ
+1371 VTLKPINSIFNQ

>member
-28 EIKAS
+28 EVKAS
-33 IKLKFLTPRNKDV
+33 IKLKIVTPRNKDV

-141 LDDLKEILKKFKE
+141 LDDLKEIGKKFKE
-154 KTKDTKTQL
+154 KTKELKSQL
-163 ELIHKD
+163 ELIQKD
-169 FDNYKRIQKN
+169 VDNYKRIQKN
-179 IEFSNTKINELTI
+179 IEFSNSKINELTV

-234 KLIQMK
+234 KMIQMK
-240 NILEDPIFEDYTK
+240 NILDDPIFEDYTK
-253 DEIIYHNYVKS
+253 DEMVYHNYIKN
-264 YQEKEKLKKEGATQT
+264 YQENEKLKKEGPSQSS
-279 NEKHNKLIYL
+279 EKHNKLIFL
-289 REEISKVNKQKSD
+289 REEISKINKQKND
-302 IEKNMIKKEQTY
+302 IEKNIIKKEQTY

-319 NKKEILIELKN
+319 NKKEVLIELKN

-338 NLALESMPN
+338 NMSLESLN
-347 NEIMSILNKY
+347 NNMIINILQKY
-357 KSDLATD
+357 KSDLSTD

-395 KIKEIDGLNLQ
+395 KIKEIEGLNTQ

-424 SEIEKNLQDE
+424 SDIEKSLQNE
-434 EKKLSTINFDIK
+434 EKILNKINYDIK

-459 SEIKLKKDNLGLQNL
+459 SEIKLKKNNLGLQNL
-474 EERAD
+474 EEKAD

-504 IKIVTKIN
+504 IKIIN
-512 QIFNV
+512 KMNAIFNV
-517 NLTYDK
+517 NLNYDK
-523 THICSNINE
+523 NHICNNINE
-532 IISFIES
+532 IIAFIES

-552 ESNLR
+552 ENNLR
-557 INLEIEQNNNLINT
+557 INLEIEQNNNMIKEKRNYIND
-571 KKKYLEQIKKEK
+571 LKKEK
-583 NDLITQI
+583 ENIINQI
-590 QNSFKEHDINF
+590 QTNFKERGINF

-609 IYNLKSY
+609 IYNLKSCL
-616 VEKEIA
+616 EKEIS
-622 NNNKI
+622 NNDKI
-627 ILNANYETEFLNDF
+627 IFSSNFETDFLNDF
-641 TNYIKENK
+641 IVYIKEYK
-649 KCKLCKSSL
+649 KCKICKSSL
-658 ENDYV
+658 DDKYINS
-663 NDLCEEKKNEIENIN
+663 LTKEKKKEIESIN
-678 NNLEENKKKMDTNT
+678 NNIEQNKKKLEKNNQ
-692 KTLTLI
+692 TLNLI
-698 NSFSDTF
+698 NSFNDIFT
-705 AKLKN
+705 KLKS
-710 ISDEVTKE
+710 IVEEIDKE
-718 ESNINEINFTIKEL
+718 EKLMKDINFKIKDL
-732 IHKKTEFENSSK
+732 INKKTQFENSSK
-744 AKTEL
+744 IKTEL

-775 MIMQIKD
+775 IISQIKD

-814 LEMNKELI
+814 LDMNKELI

-837 KLNEIPAIDICIK
+837 KLNEIPAIDINIK

-909 FEKVYNEKK
+909 FEKIYQEKK

-945 LKENTSNNINISN
+945 LKEETNIKNTNTNSNDGTINENTNSNTDNNIEMKH
-958 NNNSTSNNTN
+958 
-968 LFNDNAN
+968 AN
-975 NSDNVDHDGFKPIN
+975 QDL
-989 QEDFD
+989 D
-994 DLLMDLDEENDN
+994 DILMDLDDDNDKKNKKMKEE
-1006 KAKKQ
+1006 KI
-1011 NKENNNNSNNNNNN
+1011 NKENTKENKENINIDNLYETQINN
-1025 LNNSNIKSNTKD
+1025 LNNKKSG
-1037 NYDNLNLDNLY
+1037 LDT
-1048 EQQINDLNKQKN
+1048 
-1060 SLESQLMLYNKE
+1060 QLMLYNKE

-1114 QFIREHEG
+1114 QFIKEHEG

-1161 LNRLSQ
+1161 LNRLTQ

-1181 NKLKLNYIASIQTQK
+1181 NKLKLNYIAAIQTQK

-1233 GKDIKGIE
+1233 GKDIKSIE

-1310 LDEDNSKSLAKAL
+1310 LDEENSKSLAKAL

-1356 DNFWHVSKNKDNFST
+1356 DNFWHITKNKENFST
-1371 LSLKPINSIFNQ
+1371 VALKPINSIFNQ

>member
-28 EIKAS
+28 EVKAS
-33 IKLKFLTPRNKDV
+33 IKLKIVTPRNKDV

-141 LDDLKEILKKFKE
+141 LDDLKEIGKKFKE
-154 KTKDTKTQL
+154 KTKELKSQL
-163 ELIHKD
+163 ELIQKD
-169 FDNYKRIQKN
+169 VDNYKRIQKN
-179 IEFSNTKINELTI
+179 IEFSNSKINELTV

-234 KLIQMK
+234 KMIQMK
-240 NILEDPIFEDYTK
+240 NILDDPIFEDYTK
-253 DEIIYHNYVKS
+253 DEMVYHNYIKN
-264 YQEKEKLKKEGATQT
+264 YQENEKLKKEGPSQSS
-279 NEKHNKLIYL
+279 EKHNKLIFL
-289 REEISKVNKQKSD
+289 REEISKINKQKND
-302 IEKNMIKKEQTY
+302 IEKNIIKKEQTY

-319 NKKEILIELKN
+319 NKKEVLIELKN

-338 NLALESMPN
+338 NMSLESLN
-347 NEIMSILNKY
+347 NNMIINILQKY
-357 KSDLATD
+357 KSDLSTD

-395 KIKEIDGLNLQ
+395 KIKEIEGLNTQ

-424 SEIEKNLQDE
+424 SDIEKSLQNE
-434 EKKLSTINFDIK
+434 EKILNKINYDIK
-446 QWQNNILALENAS
+446 QWQTNILALENAS
-459 SEIKLKKDNLGLQNL
+459 SEIKLKKNNLGLQNL
-474 EERAD
+474 EEKAD

-504 IKIVTKIN
+504 IKIIN
-512 QIFNV
+512 KMNAIFNV
-517 NLTYDK
+517 NLNYDK
-523 THICSNINE
+523 NHICNNINE
-532 IISFIES
+532 IIAFIES

-552 ESNLR
+552 ENNLR
-557 INLEIEQNNNLINT
+557 INLEIEQNNNMIKEKRNYIND
-571 KKKYLEQIKKEK
+571 LKKEK
-583 NDLITQI
+583 ENIINQI
-590 QNSFKEHDINF
+590 QTNFKERGINF

-609 IYNLKSY
+609 IYNLKSCL
-616 VEKEIA
+616 EKEIS
-622 NNNKI
+622 NNDKI
-627 ILNANYETEFLNDF
+627 IFSSNFETDFLNDF
-641 TNYIKENK
+641 IVYIKEYK
-649 KCKLCKSSL
+649 KCKICKSSL
-658 ENDYV
+658 DDKYINT
-663 NDLCEEKKNEIENIN
+663 LTKEKKKEIESIN
-678 NNLEENKKKMDTNT
+678 NNIEQNKKKLEKNNQ
-692 KTLTLI
+692 TLNLI
-698 NSFSDTF
+698 NSFNDIFT
-705 AKLKN
+705 KLKS
-710 ISDEVTKE
+710 IVEEIDKE
-718 ESNINEINFTIKEL
+718 EKLMKDINFKIKDL
-732 IHKKTEFENSSK
+732 INKKTQFENSSK
-744 AKTEL
+744 IKTEL

-775 MIMQIKD
+775 IISQIKD

-814 LEMNKELI
+814 LDMNKELI

-837 KLNEIPAIDICIK
+837 KLNEIPAIDINIK

-909 FEKVYNEKK
+909 FEKIYQEKK

-945 LKENTSNNINISN
+945 LKEETNIKNTNTNSNDGTINENTNSNTDNNIEMKH
-958 NNNSTSNNTN
+958 
-968 LFNDNAN
+968 AN
-975 NSDNVDHDGFKPIN
+975 QDL
-989 QEDFD
+989 D
-994 DLLMDLDEENDN
+994 DILMDLDDDNDKKNKKMKEE
-1006 KAKKQ
+1006 KI
-1011 NKENNNNSNNNNNN
+1011 NKENTKENKENINIDNLYETQINN
-1025 LNNSNIKSNTKD
+1025 LNNKKSG
-1037 NYDNLNLDNLY
+1037 LDT
-1048 EQQINDLNKQKN
+1048 
-1060 SLESQLMLYNKE
+1060 QLMLYNKE

-1114 QFIREHEG
+1114 QFIKEHEG

-1161 LNRLSQ
+1161 LNRLTQ

-1181 NKLKLNYIASIQTQK
+1181 NKLKLNYIAAIQTQK

-1233 GKDIKGIE
+1233 GKDIKSIE

-1310 LDEDNSKSLAKAL
+1310 LDEENSKSLAKAL

-1356 DNFWHVSKNKDNFST
+1356 DNFWHITKNKENFST
-1371 LSLKPINSIFNQ
+1371 VALKPINSIFNQ

>member
-28 EIKAS
+28 EVKAS
-33 IKLKFLTPRNKDV
+33 IKLKIVTPRNKDV

-141 LDDLKEILKKFKE
+141 LDDLREIGKKFKE
-154 KTKDTKTQL
+154 KTKELKTQL
-163 ELIHKD
+163 ELIQKD
-169 FDNYKRIQKN
+169 VDNYKRIQKN
-179 IEFSNTKINELTI
+179 IEFSNSKINELTV

-234 KLIQMK
+234 KMIQMK
-240 NILEDPIFEDYTK
+240 NILDDPIFEDYTK
-253 DEIIYHNYVKS
+253 DEMVYHNYIKN
-264 YQEKEKLKKEGATQT
+264 YQENEKMKKEGPSQS
-279 NEKHNKLIYL
+279 NEKHNKLIFL
-289 REEISKVNKQKSD
+289 REEISKINKQKSD

-319 NKKEILIELKN
+319 NKKEVLLELKN
-330 MNEFEEIN
+330 MNEFEEMN
-338 NLALESMPN
+338 NISLESMN
-347 NEIMSILNKY
+347 NTMIINLLQKFKN
-357 KSDLATD
+357 DLLTD

-395 KIKEIDGLNLQ
+395 KIKEIEGLNTQ

-424 SEIEKNLQDE
+424 SDIEKSLQNE
-434 EKKLSTINFDIK
+434 EKILNKINYDIK
-446 QWQNNILALENAS
+446 QWQNNILALENSS
-459 SEIKLKKDNLGLQNL
+459 SEIKLKKNNLGLQNL
-474 EERAD
+474 EEKTD

-504 IKIVTKIN
+504 IKIIN
-512 QIFNV
+512 KMNVIFSA
-517 NLTYDK
+517 NLSYDK
-523 THICSNINE
+523 NHICNNINE
-532 IISFIES
+532 IITFIEN

-552 ESNLR
+552 ENNLR
-557 INLEIEQNNNLINT
+557 INLEIEQNNNVIKE
-571 KKKYLEQIKKEK
+571 KKKNISDLKKEK
-583 NDLITQI
+583 ENIINQI
-590 QNSFKEHDINF
+590 QLSFKERGINF
-601 EDSNDLSQ
+601 EDSDDLSQ
-609 IYNLKSY
+609 IYNLKSC
-616 VEKEIA
+616 VEKEIS
-622 NNNKI
+622 NNDKI
-627 ILNANYETEFLNDF
+627 IFSSNFETDFLSDF
-641 TNYIKENK
+641 IIYIKENK
-649 KCKLCKSSL
+649 KCKLCKSNL
-658 ENDYV
+658 DEKYINI
-663 NDLCEEKKNEIENIN
+663 LTKEKKKEIESINSNI
-678 NNLEENKKKMDTNT
+678 EQNKKKLEKNT
-692 KTLTLI
+692 QTLNLI
-698 NSFSDTF
+698 NSFNDIFS
-705 AKLKN
+705 KLKN
-710 ISDEVTKE
+710 IVEEIDKE
-718 ESNINEINFTIKEL
+718 ENLLKEINFKTKDL
-732 IHKKTEFENSSK
+732 ITKKTQYENSSK
-744 AKTEL
+744 AKAEL
-749 LLSMEEITN
+749 LTSMEEITN

-775 MIMQIKD
+775 IISQIKD

-837 KLNEIPAIDICIK
+837 KLNEIPVIDINIK

-909 FEKVYNEKK
+909 FEKIYQEKK
-918 NNIKLIQ
+918 NNIKLLQ

-945 LKENTSNNINISN
+945 LKEENIPNSPDNTTNE
-958 NNNSTSNNTN
+958 NT
-968 LFNDNAN
+968 
-975 NSDNVDHDGFKPIN
+975 NSDNKEDLVDI
-989 QEDFD
+989 
-994 DLLMDLDEENDN
+994 LMDLDDDNEKKNKKKEEKLNE
-1006 KAKKQ
+1006 
-1011 NKENNNNSNNNNNN
+1011 NKENINIDNLYEKQINN
-1025 LNNSNIKSNTKD
+1025 LNNKKSG
-1037 NYDNLNLDNLY
+1037 LD
-1048 EQQINDLNKQKN
+1048 
-1060 SLESQLMLYNKE
+1060 SQLMLYNKE

-1114 QFIREHEG
+1114 QFIKEHEG

-1161 LNRLSQ
+1161 LNRLTQ

-1233 GKDIKGIE
+1233 GKDIKSIE

-1310 LDEDNSKSLAKAL
+1310 LDEENSKSLAKAL

-1356 DNFWHVSKNKDNFST
+1356 DNFWHVTKNKENFST
-1371 LSLKPINSIFNQ
+1371 VSLKPINSIFNQ

>member
-28 EIKAS
+28 EVKAS
-33 IKLKFLTPRNKDV
+33 IKLKIVTPRNKDV

-141 LDDLKEILKKFKE
+141 LDDLKEIGKKFKE
-154 KTKDTKTQL
+154 KTKELKSQL
-163 ELIHKD
+163 ELIQKD
-169 FDNYKRIQKN
+169 VDNYKRIQKN
-179 IEFSNTKINELTI
+179 IEFSNSKINELTV

-234 KLIQMK
+234 KMIQMK
-240 NILEDPIFEDYTK
+240 NILDDPIFEDYTK
-253 DEIIYHNYVKS
+253 DEMVYHNYIKN
-264 YQEKEKLKKEGATQT
+264 YQENEKLKKEGPSQSS
-279 NEKHNKLIYL
+279 EKHNKLIFL
-289 REEISKVNKQKSD
+289 REEISKINKQKND
-302 IEKNMIKKEQTY
+302 IEKNIIKKEQTY

-319 NKKEILIELKN
+319 NKKEVLIELKN

-338 NLALESMPN
+338 NMSLESLN
-347 NEIMSILNKY
+347 NNMIINILQKY
-357 KSDLATD
+357 KSDLSTD

-395 KIKEIDGLNLQ
+395 KIKEIEGLNTQ

-424 SEIEKNLQDE
+424 SDIEKSLQNE
-434 EKKLSTINFDIK
+434 EKILNKINYDIK

-459 SEIKLKKDNLGLQNL
+459 SEIKLKKNNLGLQNL
-474 EERAD
+474 EEKAD

-504 IKIVTKIN
+504 IKIIN
-512 QIFNV
+512 KMNAIFNV
-517 NLTYDK
+517 NLNYDK
-523 THICSNINE
+523 NHICNNINE
-532 IISFIES
+532 IIAFIES

-552 ESNLR
+552 ENNLR
-557 INLEIEQNNNLINT
+557 INLEIEQNNNMIKEKRNYIND
-571 KKKYLEQIKKEK
+571 LKKEK
-583 NDLITQI
+583 ENIINQI
-590 QNSFKEHDINF
+590 QTNFKERGINF

-609 IYNLKSY
+609 IYNLKSCL
-616 VEKEIA
+616 EKEIS
-622 NNNKI
+622 NNDKI
-627 ILNANYETEFLNDF
+627 IFSSNFETDFLNDF
-641 TNYIKENK
+641 IVYIKEYK
-649 KCKLCKSSL
+649 KCKICKSSL
-658 ENDYV
+658 DDKYINT
-663 NDLCEEKKNEIENIN
+663 LTKEKKKEIESIN
-678 NNLEENKKKMDTNT
+678 NNIEQNKKKLEKNNQ
-692 KTLTLI
+692 TLNLI
-698 NSFSDTF
+698 NSFNDIFT
-705 AKLKN
+705 KLKS
-710 ISDEVTKE
+710 IVEEIDKE
-718 ESNINEINFTIKEL
+718 EKLMKDINFKIKDL
-732 IHKKTEFENSSK
+732 INKKTQFENSSK
-744 AKTEL
+744 IKTEL

-775 MIMQIKD
+775 IISQIKD

-814 LEMNKELI
+814 LDMNKELI

-837 KLNEIPAIDICIK
+837 KLNEIPAIDINIK

-909 FEKVYNEKK
+909 FEKIYQEKK

-945 LKENTSNNINISN
+945 LKEETNIKNTNTNSNDGTINENTNSNTDNNIEMKH
-958 NNNSTSNNTN
+958 
-968 LFNDNAN
+968 AN
-975 NSDNVDHDGFKPIN
+975 QDL
-989 QEDFD
+989 D
-994 DLLMDLDEENDN
+994 DILMDLDDDNDKKNKKMKEE
-1006 KAKKQ
+1006 KI
-1011 NKENNNNSNNNNNN
+1011 NKENTKENKENINIDNLYETQINN
-1025 LNNSNIKSNTKD
+1025 LNNKKSG
-1037 NYDNLNLDNLY
+1037 LDT
-1048 EQQINDLNKQKN
+1048 
-1060 SLESQLMLYNKE
+1060 QLMLYNKE

-1114 QFIREHEG
+1114 QFIKEHEG

-1161 LNRLSQ
+1161 LNRLTQ

-1181 NKLKLNYIASIQTQK
+1181 NKLKLNYIAAIQTQK

-1233 GKDIKGIE
+1233 GKDIKSIE

-1310 LDEDNSKSLAKAL
+1310 LDEENSKSLAKAL

-1356 DNFWHVSKNKDNFST
+1356 DNFWHITKNKENFST
-1371 LSLKPINSIFNQ
+1371 VALKPINSIFNQ

>member
-28 EIKAS
+28 EVKAS
-33 IKLKFLTPRNKDV
+33 IKLKIVTPRNKDV

-141 LDDLKEILKKFKE
+141 LDDLKEIGKKFKE
-154 KTKDTKTQL
+154 KTKELKTQL
-163 ELIHKD
+163 ELIQKD
-169 FDNYKRIQKN
+169 VDNYKRIQKN
-179 IEFSNTKINELTI
+179 IEFSNSKINELTV

-234 KLIQMK
+234 KMIQMK
-240 NILEDPIFEDYTK
+240 NILDDPIFEDYTK
-253 DEIIYHNYVKS
+253 DEMVYHNYIKN
-264 YQEKEKLKKEGATQT
+264 YQENEKMKKEGPSQS
-279 NEKHNKLIYL
+279 NEKHNKLISL
-289 REEISKVNKQKSD
+289 REEISKINKKKSD
-302 IEKNMIKKEQTY
+302 IEKNIIKKEQTY

-319 NKKEILIELKN
+319 NKKEVLLELKN
-330 MNEFEEIN
+330 MNEFEEMN
-338 NLALESMPN
+338 NISLESMN
-347 NEIMSILNKY
+347 NTMIINLLQKFKN
-357 KSDLATD
+357 DLLTD

-395 KIKEIDGLNLQ
+395 KIKEIEGLNTQ

-424 SEIEKNLQDE
+424 SDIEKSLQNE
-434 EKKLSTINFDIK
+434 EKILNKINYDIK
-446 QWQNNILALENAS
+446 QWQNNILALENSS
-459 SEIKLKKDNLGLQNL
+459 SEIKLKKNNLGLQNL
-474 EERAD
+474 EEKTD

-504 IKIVTKIN
+504 IKIINKIN
-512 QIFNV
+512 VIFSA
-517 NLTYDK
+517 NLSYDK
-523 THICSNINE
+523 NHICNNINE
-532 IISFIES
+532 IITFIEN

-552 ESNLR
+552 ENNLR
-557 INLEIEQNNNLINT
+557 INLEIEQNNNVIKE
-571 KKKYLEQIKKEK
+571 KKKYISDLKKEK
-583 NDLITQI
+583 ENIINQI
-590 QNSFKEHDINF
+590 QLSFKERGINI
-601 EDSNDLSQ
+601 EDSDDLSQ
-609 IYNLKSY
+609 IYNLKSC
-616 VEKEIA
+616 VEKEIS
-622 NNNKI
+622 NNDKI
-627 ILNANYETEFLNDF
+627 IFSSNFETDFLNDF
-641 TNYIKENK
+641 IIYIKENK
-649 KCKLCKSSL
+649 KCKLCKSNL
-658 ENDYV
+658 DEKYINI
-663 NDLCEEKKNEIENIN
+663 LTKEKKKEIESINSNI
-678 NNLEENKKKMDTNT
+678 EQNKKKLEKNT
-692 KTLTLI
+692 QTLNLI
-698 NSFSDTF
+698 NSFNDIFS
-705 AKLKN
+705 KLKN
-710 ISDEVTKE
+710 IVEEIDKE
-718 ESNINEINFTIKEL
+718 ENLLKEINFKTKDL
-732 IHKKTEFENSSK
+732 ITKKTQYENSSK
-744 AKTEL
+744 AKAEL
-749 LLSMEEITN
+749 LTSMEEITN

-775 MIMQIKD
+775 IISQIKD

-837 KLNEIPAIDICIK
+837 KLNEIPVIDINIK

-909 FEKVYNEKK
+909 FEKIYQEKK
-918 NNIKLIQ
+918 NNIKLLQ

-945 LKENTSNNINISN
+945 LKEENIPNSPDNTTNE
-958 NNNSTSNNTN
+958 NT
-968 LFNDNAN
+968 
-975 NSDNVDHDGFKPIN
+975 NSDNKEDLVDI
-989 QEDFD
+989 
-994 DLLMDLDEENDN
+994 LMDLDDDNEKKNKKKEEKLNE
-1006 KAKKQ
+1006 
-1011 NKENNNNSNNNNNN
+1011 NKENINIDNLYEKQINN
-1025 LNNSNIKSNTKD
+1025 LNNKKSG
-1037 NYDNLNLDNLY
+1037 LD
-1048 EQQINDLNKQKN
+1048 
-1060 SLESQLMLYNKE
+1060 SQLMLYNKE

-1114 QFIREHEG
+1114 QFIKEHEG

-1161 LNRLSQ
+1161 LNRLTQ

-1233 GKDIKGIE
+1233 GKDIKSIE

-1310 LDEDNSKSLAKAL
+1310 LDEENSKSLAKAL

-1356 DNFWHVSKNKDNFST
+1356 DNFWHVTKNKENFST
-1371 LSLKPINSIFNQ
+1371 VSLKPINSIFNQ